1 LQKNNKPALSQHE
14 NKCKTK
20 TIIIMKLKRHYY
32 QAKERRWY
40 RTIMLLFLLCLY
52 GHTQAQNVT
61 ISPKT
66 GNLMAALTEDNEI
79 GFERGWSSLWRHEQI
94 PLSLTVADYPN
105 ITQGGELSRPAG
117 NLAEEK
123 GELVLV
129 GGRKN
134 NLFMEVS
141 LPKGYRITG
150 YTLVMKN
157 NLDGTTFKDM
167 RFGNVKKQLYETN
180 ASFATVG
187 YKATSGEINGFNEGD
202 KEYTITRTSNASGDM
217 GNQLYF
223 CFDKRGVDEFF
234 GVTIK
239 YFEIH
244 FTAEGDFTEHVVPVS
259 LGAMPKPAVSC
270 YEMPFTTSKLDI
282 GPIQPREKNGNTYY
296 SYDYKNVAD
305 LTANMIIY
313 QKDAVNGNKQA
324 ADVAPNKHI
333 SAFVMDDKTHF
344 GLGNDTYFIE
354 TPTTAKTAHGEN
366 LLLGYRIVGAK
377 FNCAYA
383 KARNYA
389 EFTVSAKYLSKTY
402 YLTATGG
409 TERNEAQAA
418 KWFIDDNGYMRT
430 GEKYLI
436 VNNSGVISVTSSKN
450 DASVVR
456 REGDNILCGNKY
468 LRLGSGKKLIFEP
481 TQSRVASA
489 INKGTVTV
497 SYGAPYTLKI
507 YDKTGKEII
516 QEIAIDNADAT
527 GTYELKDLNNDA
539 VKFEV
544 TGLTGDDTKAVV
556 SVDVTM
562 QALNPFIHSIDIV
575 CHDWQ
580 DVGKMTQT
588 FTANDFSVRG
598 GKFTFYV
605 PKDFSIKDD
614 EQQPCKFTFENL
626 YSLYG
631 DNTYYTGTPKQKNGN
646 ARYIFIESPYDQA
659 FKGLYDPT
667 YNPNADYKDKVK
679 AIVSGTKPFRF
690 NNADEL
696 NNTNSSHETKFFTEF
711 PFTKTAYAATS
722 GGEFKE
728 LELMKDGSEVR
739 YLFTADETRYNISPA
754 TATEHRSHA
763 FYVMDIQLIIKE
775 YKPKFTW
782 TKIYTSTCYDENGKD
797 VEKPQYGL
805 ELGTTEVDEDSKMGY
820 LTIEQINNI
829 LQNKTD
835 ELGAEEGEPRPTD
848 IEKLDQVLYVDAS
861 DLKTVVYKKA
871 AEGAKDDLD
880 NTMSLL
886 GKNALFYLPEN
897 LAPAK
902 DNFATKTSSGEFR
915 ACKDIVLTDKKPFY
929 APYDIRVDAA
939 QKATYTREITVPK
952 NGKAAL
958 ASVMLPF
965 TLSVDNGVHT
975 NEDRLCA
982 FRLSTMNES
991 NCITLEQGEA
1001 TSPKDYKAK
1010 ANFVPITGSLTVA
1023 NKPYMVEV
1031 LTAPTDATISFIAS
1045 QKGSTVVTSKT
1056 MDDESYLFKG
1066 ETANGKIGPYDVSFT
1081 NYGSYSGKKIDKNKK
1096 IFYFS
1101 GNMYLCSKNLR
1112 PGLNWLYVYPFRA
1125 FYEYTGGADAKDLN
1139 GMSINYDD
1147 SEGETT
1153 GIEYFQTR
1161 PDLAVQAGNGTIT
1174 FAATADRKVNVYTVT
1189 GTLVNNI
1196 SIKAGN
1202 TETINVP
1209 AGMYMVNGVKII
1221 VK

>member
-1 LQKNNKPALSQHE
+1 
-14 NKCKTK
+14 
-20 TIIIMKLKRHYY
+20 MKLKRHYY

-66 GNLMAALTEDNEI
+66 GKLMAALTEDNEI
-79 GFERGWSSLWRHEQI
+79 GFEKGWSSLWRHEQI
-94 PLSLTVADYPN
+94 PLSLTVADYPDL
-105 ITQGGELSRPAG
+105 TPGGELLRPAG
-117 NLAEEK
+117 NIAIHND
-123 GELVLV
+123 ELILV
-129 GGRKN
+129 GGRKY

-141 LPKGYRITG
+141 LPKGYRITS
-150 YTLVMKN
+150 YTLILKN
-157 NLDGTTFKDM
+157 NLNGQLIKGM
-167 RFGNVKKQLYETN
+167 NFGNVTKQLYETN
-180 ASFATVG
+180 EKFELNKA
-187 YKATSGEINGFNEGD
+187 KATSGEISGYNESN
-202 KEYTITRTSNASGDM
+202 KEYKISRTSNASGDM

-223 CFDKRGVDEFF
+223 CFDKRGVSEFF
-234 GVTIK
+234 GATIK

-244 FTAEGDFTEHVVPVS
+244 FTAEGDFTEHVAPVS
-259 LGAMPKPAVSC
+259 VAAIPNPVS
-270 YEMPFTTSKLDI
+270 YYKMPFTTSKLDI
-282 GPIQPREKNGNTYY
+282 GPIQPRTKNGKTFY
-296 SYDYKNVAD
+296 SYDHNNVDD
-305 LTANMIIY
+305 LTANLIIY
-313 QKDAVNGNKQA
+313 QKDAVNNEKQA

-333 SAFVMDDKTHF
+333 SAFVIDGKTHF
-344 GLGNDTYFIE
+344 GLENDTYFIE
-354 TPTTAKTAHGEN
+354 TPTTATTKHGEE

-377 FNCAYA
+377 FNCTYA
-383 KARNYA
+383 KDRNYA
-389 EFTVSAKYLSKTY
+389 EFIVSGKFFGKPH

-409 TERNEAQAA
+409 NNTDYAQAA
-418 KWFIDDNGYMRT
+418 KWFIDDYGHMRT
-430 GEKYLI
+430 GNNYLK
-436 VNNSGVISVTSSKN
+436 VDDSGTISVTSNKN
-450 DASVVR
+450 GASVLR
-456 REGDNILCGNKY
+456 RDGDNIFFGNK
-468 LRLGSGKKLIFEP
+468 RLSYDRRKFFFGSS
-481 TQSRVASA
+481 TYNVASA
-489 INKGTVTV
+489 KNTGTDFTV
-497 SYGAPYTLKI
+497 NSYGAPYILKI
-507 YDKTGKEII
+507 YDKTGKKII
-516 QEIAIDNADAT
+516 QEIVINNADAT
-527 GTYELKDLNNDA
+527 GTYELTGLNNDA
-539 VKFEV
+539 VKFEI
-544 TGLTGDDTKAVV
+544 TGLTGADVKAAV

-580 DVGKMTQT
+580 NVGKMTQT

-605 PKDFSIKDD
+605 PKDFSVKDG

-631 DNTYYTGTPKQKNGN
+631 DDTYYTGTPQQKNGN
-646 ARYIFIESPYDQA
+646 ARYVFIQSPYDQA

-667 YNPNADYKDKVK
+667 YNPDADYNDKVQ
-679 AIVSGTKPFRF
+679 ALVSGTKPFRF

-696 NNTNSSHETKFFTEF
+696 GNENTGSPTKYFNEF
-711 PFTKTAYAATS
+711 PFTKEAYTATPDAK
-722 GGEFKE
+722 FKE

-763 FYVMDIQLIIKE
+763 YYIMDIQLIIKE

-805 ELGTTEVDEDSKMGY
+805 ELGTTEADEDGKMGY

-939 QKATYTREITVPK
+939 QTATYTRKITVPK
-952 NGKAAL
+952 NGKVAF

-965 TLSVDNGVHT
+965 ALSVENGVHT
-975 NEDRLCA
+975 NEDHLCA

-1010 ANFVPITGSLTVA
+1010 ANFIPITGSLTVA

-1153 GIEYFQTR
+1153 GIEYLQTR

-1174 FAATADRKVNVYTVT
+1174 FTATADRKVNVYTVT

>member
-1 LQKNNKPALSQHE
+1 
-14 NKCKTK
+14 
-20 TIIIMKLKRHYY
+20 MKLKRHYY

-66 GNLMAALTEDNEI
+66 GKLMAALTENNEI

-94 PLSLTVADYPN
+94 PLSLTVADYGDLTP
-105 ITQGGELSRPAG
+105 GGELSRPAG
-117 NLAEEK
+117 NLAEGK

-141 LPKGYRITG
+141 LPKGYRITS

-167 RFGNVKKQLYETN
+167 RFGNVTKQLYETN
-180 ASFATVG
+180 AHFEIGNKA
-187 YKATSGEINGFNEGD
+187 KATSGEINGGNEGD
-202 KEYTITRTSNASGDM
+202 KEYTITRTSNTSGDM

-259 LGAMPKPAVSC
+259 LGAMPKPTVSC

-282 GPIQPREKNGNTYY
+282 GPIQSREKNGKTYY

-333 SAFVMDDKTHF
+333 SAFVMDGKTHF

-389 EFTVSAKYLSKTY
+389 EFIVSGKFFGKPH

-409 TERNEAQAA
+409 NNTDYAQAA
-418 KWFIDDNGYMRT
+418 KWFIDDYGHMRT
-430 GEKYLI
+430 GNNYLK
-436 VNNSGVISVTSSKN
+436 VDDSGTISVTSNKN
-450 DASVVR
+450 GASVLR
-456 REGDNILCGNKY
+456 RDGDNIFFGNK
-468 LRLGSGKKLIFEP
+468 RLSYDRRKFFFGSS
-481 TQSRVASA
+481 TYNVASA
-489 INKGTVTV
+489 KNTGTDFTV
-497 SYGAPYTLKI
+497 NSYGAPYILKI

-516 QEIAIDNADAT
+516 QEIAINNADAT
-527 GTYELKDLNNDA
+527 GTYELKNLNNDA

-544 TGLTGDDTKAVV
+544 TGLTGDDTKAVI

-580 DVGKMTQT
+580 DVSKMTQT

-605 PKDFSIKDD
+605 PKDFSIKDG
-614 EQQPCKFTFENL
+614 EQQKCKFTFENL
-626 YSLYG
+626 YSRYG
-631 DNTYYTGTPKQKNGN
+631 DNTYYTGTPKERNGN
-646 ARYIFIESPYDQA
+646 ARYVFIESPYDQA

-667 YNPNADYKDKVK
+667 YNPDADYKQKIQ

-696 NNTNSSHETKFFTEF
+696 GNENNSQETKYFKEF
-711 PFTKTAYAATS
+711 PFTKTAYAATPDAK
-722 GGEFKE
+722 FKE

-763 FYVMDIQLIIKE
+763 YYVMDIQLIIKE

-835 ELGAEEGEPRPTD
+835 ELGAEEGEPRPAD

-902 DNFATKTSSGEFR
+902 DNFATKTGSGEFR

-939 QKATYTREITVPK
+939 QTATYTRKITVPK
-952 NGKAAL
+952 NGKVAF

-965 TLSVDNGVHT
+965 ALNVQDGVHT
-975 NEDRLCA
+975 NADGLCK

-1010 ANFVPITGSLTVA
+1010 ANFVPITGSSTVA

-1081 NYGSYSGKKIDKNKK
+1081 NYGSYSGKKIDKNNK

-1153 GIEYFQTR
+1153 GIEYLQTR

-1174 FAATADRKVNVYTVT
+1174 FTATADRKVNVYTVT

>member
-1 LQKNNKPALSQHE
+1 
-14 NKCKTK
+14 
-20 TIIIMKLKRHYY
+20 MKLKKHYY
-32 QAKERRWY
+32 QSKERRWY

-94 PLSLTVADYPN
+94 PLSLTVADYPD
-105 ITQGGELSRPAG
+105 ITDGGELSRPAG

-123 GELVLV
+123 GDLVLV

-141 LPKGYRITG
+141 LPKGYRITR

-157 NLDGTTFKDM
+157 NLDGTSFKGM
-167 RFGNVKKQLYETN
+167 NFGYVTKQIYETN
-180 ASFATVG
+180 AKFETGHKA
-187 YKATSGEINGFNEGD
+187 KATSGEISGFNEGD

-244 FTAEGDFTEHVVPVS
+244 FTAEGDFTEHVAPVLVDNSQIPVS
-259 LGAMPKPAVSC
+259 Y
-270 YEMPFTTSKLDI
+270 YEMPFSTSKLDI
-282 GPIQPREKNGNTYY
+282 GPITPRTKNGNTFY
-296 SYDYKNVAD
+296 SYDYNNVKD
-305 LTANMIIY
+305 LAANMIIY
-313 QKDAVNGNKQA
+313 QKDAVNNDKQA
-324 ADVAPNKHI
+324 ADIATNKHI
-333 SAFVMDDKTHF
+333 FAFLKDGKSHF
-344 GLGNDTYFIE
+344 GLKNDTYFIE
-354 TPTTAKTAHGEN
+354 TPTAATTQNNDK
-366 LLLGYRIVGAK
+366 LLLGYRITGAK

-383 KARNYA
+383 KEIKFK
-389 EFTVSAKYLSKTY
+389 EFTVSKKHKILLKTY
-402 YLTATGG
+402 YLTENGSSSS
-409 TERNEAQAA
+409 NSSNAA
-418 KWFIDDNGYMRT
+418 KWFIDDYGHMRT
-430 GEKYLI
+430 GDNYLK
-436 VNNSGVISVTSSKN
+436 VDNSGLISVTPNK
-450 DASVVR
+450 DMATVVR
-456 REGDNILCGNKY
+456 REGSNIFYGDKY
-468 LRLGSGKKLIFEP
+468 LCLDRKKIVFGSNNYA
-481 TQSRVASA
+481 TSA
-489 INKGTVTV
+489 DNTETDFTVN

-507 YDKTGKEII
+507 YDKTGKNVEKEIVI
-516 QEIAIDNADAT
+516 NNADAT
-527 GTYELKDLNNDA
+527 GTYELKGLNNDA
-539 VKFEV
+539 VKFEI
-544 TGLTGDDTKAVV
+544 TGLTGNDAKAAV

-562 QALNPFIHSIDIV
+562 QALDPFIHSIDIV
-575 CHDWQ
+575 CHDWEN
-580 DVGKMTQT
+580 VNKMTQT

-605 PKDFSIKDD
+605 PKDFSIKEG

-646 ARYIFIESPYDQA
+646 ARYVFIESPYDKA
-659 FKGLYDPT
+659 FNGLYDPS
-667 YNPNADYKDKVK
+667 YDHDADYKDKVK

-696 NNTNSSHETKFFTEF
+696 KNTSPSNETKFFTEF
-711 PFTKTAYAATS
+711 PFTKTAYVATP
-722 GGEFKE
+722 GAEFKE

-805 ELGTTEVDEDSKMGY
+805 KLGTTEADEDGKMGY
-820 LTIEQINNI
+820 LTAKQISNI

-835 ELGAEEGEPRPTD
+835 ELGEAEGDPYPAD
-848 IEKLDQVLYVDAS
+848 IEKPDQVLYVDAS
-861 DLKTVVYKKA
+861 ELKTVVYKEVA
-871 AEGAKDDLD
+871 VGAKDDLD

-902 DNFATKTSSGEFR
+902 DNFATKTGSGKFN

-939 QKATYTREITVPK
+939 QTATYTRKITVPK
-952 NGKAAL
+952 NGKVAF

-965 TLSVDNGVHT
+965 ALSVQDGVHT
-975 NEDRLCA
+975 NADGLCK

-1001 TSPKDYKAK
+1001 TSPNNYKAK
-1010 ANFVPITGSLTVA
+1010 ANFVPITGSSTVA

-1045 QKGSTVVTSKT
+1045 QKGANVVTSRV
-1056 MDDESYLFKG
+1056 MDSNSYLFKG
-1066 ETANGKIGPYDVSFT
+1066 ETANGKIGQHVVSFT
-1081 NYGSYSGKKIDKNKK
+1081 NYGSYSGQKLDKNRK

-1101 GNMYLCSKNLR
+1101 GNMYLCSRNLR

-1153 GIEYFQTR
+1153 GIEYLQTR

-1174 FAATADRKVNVYTVT
+1174 FTATADRKVNVYTVT
-1189 GTLVNNI
+1189 GTLVNNV

>member
-1 LQKNNKPALSQHE
+1 
-14 NKCKTK
+14 
-20 TIIIMKLKRHYY
+20 MKFKEHYY
-32 QAKERRWY
+32 QSKERRWY

-66 GNLMAALTEDNEI
+66 GKLMAALTENNEV
-79 GFERGWSSLWRHEQI
+79 GFQNGWSSLWRHEQI
-94 PLSLTVADYPN
+94 PLSLTVADYGDLTP
-105 ITQGGELSRPAG
+105 GGELSRPAG
-117 NLAEEK
+117 NIAVYNN
-123 GELVLV
+123 ELILV
-129 GGRKN
+129 GGKQN

-150 YTLVMKN
+150 YTLIMKN
-157 NLDGTTFKDM
+157 NLNGQLIKGM
-167 RFGNVKKQLYETN
+167 QFGNVTKRMYETN
-180 ASFATVG
+180 EKFELNNA
-187 YKATSGEINGFNEGD
+187 KATSEEISGYNESN
-202 KEYTITRTSNASGDM
+202 KEYKISRTSNVNGDM

-223 CFDKRGVDEFF
+223 CFDKKGVSEFF
-234 GVTIK
+234 GATIK

-244 FTAEGDFTEHVVPVS
+244 FTAEGDFTEHVVPV
-259 LGAMPKPAVSC
+259 LVSDIQTPVSY
-270 YEMPFTTSKLDI
+270 YEMPFSTSKLDI
-282 GPIQPREKNGNTYY
+282 GPIKPNTKHNKTYY
-296 SYDYKNVAD
+296 SYDYRNVTD

-313 QKDAVNGNKQA
+313 QKDAVGANKKA
-324 ADVAPNKHI
+324 ADVATNKHI
-333 SAFVMDDKTHF
+333 SALLMDGKNYF
-344 GLGNDTYFIE
+344 GLENDTYFVE
-354 TPTTAKTAHGEN
+354 TPTTATTKHGKN

-383 KARNYA
+383 KNKDFTK
-389 EFTVSAKYLSKTY
+389 FTVSKWYAFKTY
-402 YLTATGG
+402 YLTAAGG
-409 TERNEAQAA
+409 TSNNNSEAAE
-418 KWFIDDNGYMRT
+418 WFIDDNGYMRT
-430 GEKYLI
+430 GNQYLN
-436 VNNSGVISVTSSKN
+436 VNNSGVISVTPNK
-450 DASVVR
+450 DAASVIR
-456 REGDNILCGNKY
+456 REGNNILCGDKY
-468 LRLGSGKKLIFEP
+468 LRLGSGNHLVFG
-481 TQSRVASA
+481 SSSSAASA
-489 INKGTVTV
+489 INTGTNVTV
-497 SYGAPYTLKI
+497 SYGAPYTLKV
-507 YDKTGKEII
+507 YDKTGTNVVKEIKI
-516 QEIAIDNADAT
+516 NNANDA
-527 GTYELKDLNNDA
+527 GSYELKGLNNDA

-544 TGLTGDDTKAVV
+544 TGLTGTDKKAVV

-580 DVGKMTQT
+580 DVSKMTQT

-605 PKDFSIKDD
+605 PKDFSIKDG
-614 EQQPCKFTFENL
+614 EQQKCKFTFENL
-626 YSLYG
+626 YSRYG
-631 DNTYYTGTPKQKNGN
+631 DNTYYTGTPKERNGN
-646 ARYIFIESPYDQA
+646 ARYVFIESPYDKA

-667 YNPNADYKDKVK
+667 YNPDADYKQKIQ

-696 NNTNSSHETKFFTEF
+696 GNENTSTATKYFNEF
-711 PFTKTAYAATS
+711 PFTKDAYKAAPDA
-722 GGEFKE
+722 EFKE
-728 LELMKDGSEVR
+728 LFLKENGNEVR

-763 FYVMDIQLIIKE
+763 FYVMDIQLIIKQYE
-775 YKPKFTW
+775 PKFTW
-782 TKIYTSTCYDENGKD
+782 VPIYKSTCYDENGED

-805 ELGTTEVDEDSKMGY
+805 KLGTTVADQDGKMGY
-820 LTIEQINNI
+820 LTVDQINNI
-829 LQNKTD
+829 LLNKID
-835 ELGAEEGEPRPTD
+835 KLGNAIGGPRPSD
-848 IEKLDQVLYVDAS
+848 IKSPDQVLYVDAS
-861 DLKTVVYKKA
+861 DLKTVVYRKA
-871 AEGAKDDLD
+871 TAEGAKDDLD
-880 NTMSLL
+880 DAMSLL

-902 DNFATKTSSGEFR
+902 DNFATKTGANEFR

-965 TLSVDNGVHT
+965 TLSVNNGVHT
-975 NEDRLCA
+975 NDDGLCA
-982 FRLSTMNES
+982 FRLSTMNAN
-991 NCITLEQGEA
+991 NCITIDQSEA
-1001 TSPKDYKAK
+1001 TSPKNYKAK
-1010 ANFVPITGSLTVA
+1010 ANFVPLTTSSTEA

-1031 LTAPTDATISFIAS
+1031 LTAPTNEKISFIAS
-1045 QKGSTVVTSKT
+1045 QKGANVVTSRV
-1056 MDDESYLFKG
+1056 MDSNSYLFKG
-1066 ETANGKIGPYDVSFT
+1066 ETANGKIGQHVVSFT
-1081 NYGSYSGKKIDKNKK
+1081 NYGSYSGQKLDKNRK

-1125 FYEYTGGADAKDLN
+1125 FYEYTGGVDAKDLN

-1153 GIEYFQTR
+1153 GIEYLQTR

-1174 FAATADRKVNVYTVT
+1174 FTATADRKVNVYTVT
-1189 GTLVNNI
+1189 GTLVNNV

>member
-1 LQKNNKPALSQHE
+1 
-14 NKCKTK
+14 
-20 TIIIMKLKRHYY
+20 MKLKRHYY

-66 GNLMAALTEDNEI
+66 GKLMAALTENNEI

-94 PLSLTVADYPN
+94 PLSLTVADYGDLTP
-105 ITQGGELSRPAG
+105 GGELSRPAG
-117 NLAEEK
+117 NLAEGK

-141 LPKGYRITG
+141 LPKGYRITS

-167 RFGNVKKQLYETN
+167 RFGNVTKQLYETN
-180 ASFATVG
+180 AHFEIGNKA
-187 YKATSGEINGFNEGD
+187 KATSGEINGGNEGD
-202 KEYTITRTSNASGDM
+202 KEYMITRTSNASGDM

-259 LGAMPKPAVSC
+259 LGAMPKPTVSC

-282 GPIQPREKNGNTYY
+282 GPIQSREKNGKTYY

-333 SAFVMDDKTHF
+333 SAFVMDGKTHF

-389 EFTVSAKYLSKTY
+389 EFTVSAKYLYKTY

-430 GEKYLI
+430 GEKYLT
-436 VNNSGVISVTSSKN
+436 VNNSGVISVTSNKN

-456 REGDNILCGNKY
+456 REGDNILYGNKY
-468 LRLGSGKKLIFEP
+468 LRLGGGKKLIFEP
-481 TQSRVASA
+481 IQSYVASA

-516 QEIAIDNADAT
+516 QEIAINNADAT

-544 TGLTGDDTKAVV
+544 TGLTDDDTKAVV

-580 DVGKMTQT
+580 NVGKMTQT

-605 PKDFSIKDD
+605 PKDFSIKDG

-631 DNTYYTGTPKQKNGN
+631 DDTYYTGTSLQKDGN
-646 ARYIFIESPYDQA
+646 ARYVFIESPYDKA
-659 FKGLYDPT
+659 FNGLYDAS
-667 YNPNADYKDKVK
+667 YNPNADYKDKVQ
-679 AIVSGTKPFRF
+679 AIVSGTKAFRF

-696 NNTNSSHETKFFTEF
+696 GNENTGSPTKYFNEF
-711 PFTKTAYAATS
+711 PFTKTAYAATQDAK
-722 GGEFKE
+722 FKE

-763 FYVMDIQLIIKE
+763 YYVMDIQLIIKE

-835 ELGAEEGEPRPTD
+835 ELGAEEGEPRPAD

-939 QKATYTREITVPK
+939 QTATYTRKITVPK
-952 NGKAAL
+952 NGKVAF

-965 TLSVDNGVHT
+965 ALNVQDGVHT
-975 NEDRLCA
+975 NADGLCK
-982 FRLSTMNES
+982 FRLSTMNAS

-1010 ANFVPITGSLTVA
+1010 ANFVPITGSSTVA

-1081 NYGSYSGKKIDKNKK
+1081 NYGSYSGKKIDKNNK

-1153 GIEYFQTR
+1153 GIEYLQTR

-1174 FAATADRKVNVYTVT
+1174 FTATADRKVNVYTVT

>member
-1 LQKNNKPALSQHE
+1 
-14 NKCKTK
+14 
-20 TIIIMKLKRHYY
+20 MKLKRHYY

-66 GNLMAALTEDNEI
+66 GKLMAALTEDNEI

-94 PLSLTVADYPN
+94 PLSLTVADYPDL
-105 ITQGGELSRPAG
+105 TPGGELLRPAG
-117 NLAEEK
+117 NIAEEK
-123 GELVLV
+123 DELVLV
-129 GGRKN
+129 GGRRN

-141 LPKGYRITG
+141 LPKGYRITS
-150 YTLVMKN
+150 YTLVIKN
-157 NLDGTTFKDM
+157 NLDGITFKDM
-167 RFGNVKKQLYETN
+167 TFGNVKKQLYETN
-180 ASFATVG
+180 AQFEIDGSKP
-187 YKATSGEINGFNEGD
+187 KAASGEINGFNEGD
-202 KEYTITRTSNASGDM
+202 KVYTIKRTSNASDVM

-223 CFDKRGVDEFF
+223 CLDKGNADAFF

-282 GPIQPREKNGNTYY
+282 GPIQPREKNGKTYY

-313 QKDAVNGNKQA
+313 QKDAVDGNKQA

-333 SAFVMDDKTHF
+333 SAFVMDGKTHF

-377 FNCAYA
+377 FNCGYA
-383 KARNYA
+383 KDRNFE
-389 EFTVSAKYLSKTY
+389 EFTVHNSYWGTTY
-402 YLTATGG
+402 YLNANGETKSDA
-409 TERNEAQAA
+409 AQAA
-418 KWFIDDNGYMRT
+418 KWFIDDYGYMRT
-430 GEKYLI
+430 GGKYLK
-436 VNNSGVISVTSSKN
+436 VDNSGKISVTSNKEE
-450 DASVVR
+450 ASVVTR
-456 REGDNILCGNKY
+456 KDNGNILYGDKY
-468 LRLGSGKKLIFEP
+468 LRLSRRKREIIFGSSSNYAISADNTGTNVIF
-481 TQSRVASA
+481 
-489 INKGTVTV
+489 
-497 SYGAPYTLKI
+497 SYGAPYTLKV
-507 YDKTGKEII
+507 YDKTGTNVVKEIKI
-516 QEIAIDNADAT
+516 NNAADA
-527 GTYELKDLNNDA
+527 GSYKLEGLNNDA

-544 TGLTGDDTKAVV
+544 TGLTGDDTEAVV

-580 DVGKMTQT
+580 DVSKMTQT

-605 PKDFSIKDD
+605 PKDFSIKEG
-614 EQQPCKFTFENL
+614 EQQECKFTFENL
-626 YSLYG
+626 YSRYG
-631 DNTYYTGTPKQKNGN
+631 DETYYTGTPLQKNGN
-646 ARYIFIESPYDQA
+646 ARYVFIESPYDQA
-659 FKGLYDPT
+659 FNGLYAPT
-667 YNPNADYKDKVK
+667 YNPNADYKDKVQ
-679 AIVSGTKPFRF
+679 AIVSGTKPFHF

-696 NNTNSSHETKFFTEF
+696 GNDNDSQEIKYFKEF
-711 PFTKTAYAATS
+711 PFTKDAYQNTTH
-722 GGEFKE
+722 GEFKE
-728 LELMKDGSEVR
+728 LKLKENDNEVR

-763 FYVMDIQLIIKE
+763 YYVMDIQLIIKE

-805 ELGTTEVDEDSKMGY
+805 KLTTTEADEDGKVGY
-820 LTIEQINNI
+820 LTVKQISNI

-835 ELGAEEGEPRPTD
+835 ELGETEGDPYPTD
-848 IEKLDQVLYVDAS
+848 IEKPDQVLYVDAS
-861 DLKTVVYKKA
+861 ELKTVVYKKA

-880 NTMSLL
+880 NTMNLL

-902 DNFATKTSSGEFR
+902 DNFATKTGSGEFR

-939 QKATYTREITVPK
+939 QTATYTREITVPK
-952 NGKAAL
+952 NGKVAF

-965 TLSVDNGVHT
+965 TLSVQDGVHT
-975 NEDRLCA
+975 NADGLCK

-1010 ANFVPITGSLTVA
+1010 ANFVPITGSSTVA

-1031 LTAPTDATISFIAS
+1031 LTAPTNATISFIAS

-1153 GIEYFQTR
+1153 GIEYLQTR

-1174 FAATADRKVNVYTVT
+1174 FTATADRKVNVYTVT

>member
-1 LQKNNKPALSQHE
+1 
-14 NKCKTK
+14 
-20 TIIIMKLKRHYY
+20 MKLKRHYY

-94 PLSLTVADYPN
+94 PLSLTVADYGDLTP
-105 ITQGGELSRPAG
+105 GGELSRPAG
-117 NLAEEK
+117 NLAEGK

-141 LPKGYRITG
+141 LPKGYRITS

-167 RFGNVKKQLYETN
+167 QFGNVTKQLYETN

-282 GPIQPREKNGNTYY
+282 GPIQPREKNGKTFY
-296 SYDYKNVAD
+296 SYDHNNVKD
-305 LTANMIIY
+305 LAANLIIY
-313 QKDAVNGNKQA
+313 QKDAVNNEKQA

-333 SAFVMDDKTHF
+333 SAFVIDGKTHF
-344 GLGNDTYFIE
+344 GLENDTYFIE
-354 TPTTAKTAHGEN
+354 TPTTATTKHGEE

-377 FNCAYA
+377 FNCTYA
-383 KARNYA
+383 KDRNYA
-389 EFTVSAKYLSKTY
+389 EFIVSGKFFGKPH

-409 TERNEAQAA
+409 NNTDYAQAA
-418 KWFIDDNGYMRT
+418 KWFIDDYGHMRT
-430 GEKYLI
+430 GNNYLK
-436 VNNSGVISVTSSKN
+436 VDDSGTISVTSNKN
-450 DASVVR
+450 GASVLR
-456 REGDNILCGNKY
+456 RDGNNIFFGNK
-468 LRLGSGKKLIFEP
+468 RLSYDRRKFFFGSS
-481 TQSRVASA
+481 TYNVASA
-489 INKGTVTV
+489 KNTGTDFTV
-497 SYGAPYTLKI
+497 NSYGAPYILKI

-516 QEIAIDNADAT
+516 QEIVINNADAT
-527 GTYELKDLNNDA
+527 GTYELTGLNNDA

-544 TGLTGDDTKAVV
+544 TGLTGADVKAAV

-580 DVGKMTQT
+580 NVGKMTQT

-605 PKDFSIKDD
+605 PKDFSIKDG

-631 DNTYYTGTPKQKNGN
+631 DDTYYTGTSLQKDGN
-646 ARYIFIESPYDQA
+646 ARYVFIESPYDKT
-659 FKGLYDPT
+659 FNGLYAPT
-667 YNPNADYKDKVK
+667 YNPNADYKDKVQ
-679 AIVSGTKPFRF
+679 AIVSGTKAFRF

-696 NNTNSSHETKFFTEF
+696 GNDNHSTEIRYFKEF
-711 PFTKTAYAATS
+711 PFTKNDYENITH
-722 GGEFKE
+722 GEFKE
-728 LELMKDGSEVR
+728 LKLKENGSEVR

-805 ELGTTEVDEDSKMGY
+805 KLGTTEADEDGKMGY
-820 LTIEQINNI
+820 LTVEQINNI
-829 LQNKTD
+829 LQDKTD
-835 ELGAEEGEPRPTD
+835 ELGETEGDPYPTD
-848 IEKLDQVLYVDAS
+848 IEKPDQVLYVDAS
-861 DLKTVVYKKA
+861 ELKTVVYKKA

-880 NTMSLL
+880 NAMSLL

-939 QKATYTREITVPK
+939 QTATYTREITVPK
-952 NGKAAL
+952 NGKVAF

-965 TLSVDNGVHT
+965 TLSVQDGVHT
-975 NEDRLCA
+975 NADGLCK

-1010 ANFVPITGSLTVA
+1010 ANFVPVTGTSTEA

-1031 LTAPTDATISFIAS
+1031 LTAPTNEKISFIAS

-1056 MDDESYLFKG
+1056 MNNESYLFKG

-1139 GMSINYDD
+1139 GMPINYDD
-1147 SEGETT
+1147 SESETT
-1153 GIEYFQTR
+1153 GIEYLQTR

>member
-1 LQKNNKPALSQHE
+1 
-14 NKCKTK
+14 
-20 TIIIMKLKRHYY
+20 MKFKRHYY

-66 GNLMAALTEDNEI
+66 GKLMAALTEDNEI
-79 GFERGWSSLWRHEQI
+79 GFEKGWSSLWRHEQI
-94 PLSLTVADYPN
+94 PLSLTVADYGDLTP
-105 ITQGGELSRPAG
+105 GGELKRPAG
-117 NLAEEK
+117 NIAIHND
-123 GELVLV
+123 ELILV
-129 GGRKN
+129 GGRRY

-141 LPKGYRITG
+141 LPKGYRITS
-150 YTLVMKN
+150 YTLILKN
-157 NLDGTTFKDM
+157 NLNGQLIKGM
-167 RFGNVKKQLYETN
+167 NFGNVTKQLYETN
-180 ASFATVG
+180 AKFELNKS
-187 YKATSGEINGFNEGD
+187 KATSGEISGYNEND
-202 KEYTITRTSNASGDM
+202 KEYKISRTSNTNGDM

-223 CFDKRGVDEFF
+223 CLDKGNADAFF

-259 LGAMPKPAVSC
+259 VGAIPNPVSY

-282 GPIQPREKNGNTYY
+282 GPIKPNTKNSKTYY

-313 QKDAVNGNKQA
+313 QKDAVNDEKQA

-354 TPTTAKTAHGEN
+354 TPTTATTKNGDD
-366 LLLGYRIVGAK
+366 LLLGYRIVNAT

-383 KARNYA
+383 KDRNYA
-389 EFTVSAKYLSKTY
+389 EFIVSRRYWSNTY

-418 KWFIDDNGYMRT
+418 KWFIDDNGYMHT
-430 GEKYLI
+430 GEKYLT
-436 VNNSGVISVTSSKN
+436 VNNSGVISVTSNKDN
-450 DASVVR
+450 ASVVR
-456 REGDNILCGNKY
+456 REGNNILCGNKY
-468 LRLGSGKKLIFEP
+468 LRLGSGNKLVFET
-481 TQSRVASA
+481 TQSYAASA
-489 INKGTVTV
+489 INKGNITVPN
-497 SYGAPYTLKI
+497 GAPYTLKV
-507 YDKTGKEII
+507 YDKTGTNVVEEIRI
-516 QEIAIDNADAT
+516 NNAGDA
-527 GTYELKDLNNDA
+527 GSYKLEGLNNDA
-539 VKFEV
+539 IKFEI
-544 TGLTGDDTKAVV
+544 TGLIGADVKAAV

-605 PKDFSIKDD
+605 PKDFSIKDGK
-614 EQQPCKFTFENL
+614 QQKCKFTFENL

-631 DNTYYTGTPKQKNGN
+631 DDTYYTGTPQQKKGN
-646 ARYIFIESPYDQA
+646 ARYVFIESPYDQK
-659 FKGLYDPT
+659 FKGLYDGAYDPDAK
-667 YNPNADYKDKVK
+667 YEDKVQ
-679 AIVSGTKPFRF
+679 AIVSGTKPFHF

-696 NNTNSSHETKFFTEF
+696 GNENPSQETKYFKEF
-711 PFTKTAYAATS
+711 PFTKDAYGAN
-722 GGEFKE
+722 FKDLFLAE
-728 LELMKDGSEVR
+728 NGSEKR

-763 FYVMDIQLIIKE
+763 YYVMDIELKIKE
-775 YKPKFTW
+775 YTPEFTW
-782 TKIYTSTCYDENGKD
+782 TNIYKSTCYDENGKD

-805 ELGTTEVDEDSKMGY
+805 KLGTTEAGEDGKKGY
-820 LTIEQINNI
+820 LTVEQINNI
-829 LQNKTD
+829 LQ
-835 ELGAEEGEPRPTD
+835 ERRPSE
-848 IEKLDQVLYVDAS
+848 IKSLDQVLYVDAS
-861 DLKTVVYKKA
+861 DLQTVVYKKA
-871 AEGAKDDLD
+871 ASKDAKDDLD
-880 NTMSLL
+880 KTMSLL

-929 APYDIRVDAA
+929 APHDISVDAA
-939 QKATYTREITVPK
+939 QTATYTREITVPK
-952 NGKAAL
+952 NGKVAF

-965 TLSVDNGVHT
+965 KLNVENGVHT
-975 NEDRLCA
+975 NADGLCK
-982 FRLSTMNES
+982 FKLSTMNAS

-1001 TSPKDYKAK
+1001 TSPKNYKAK
-1010 ANFVPITGSLTVA
+1010 ANFVPVTGSSTVA

-1031 LTAPTDATISFIAS
+1031 LKAPTSETISFIAS
-1045 QKGSTVVTSKT
+1045 QTGSTVVTSKT
-1056 MDDESYLFKG
+1056 MDSDYLFKG
-1066 ETANGKIGPYDVSFT
+1066 ETAKGKIGQNVVSFT
-1081 NYGSYSGKKIDKNKK
+1081 NYGSYSGKKLNKNRN

-1101 GNMYLCSKNLR
+1101 GGMYLCSKNLR
-1112 PGLNWLYVYPFRA
+1112 PGLDWLYVYPFRA
-1125 FYEYTGGADAKDLN
+1125 FYEYTGGANAKDLN

-1153 GIEYFQTR
+1153 GIEYLQTR

-1174 FAATADRKVNVYTVT
+1174 FTATADRKVNVYTVT
-1189 GTLVNNI
+1189 GTLVNNV

>member
-1 LQKNNKPALSQHE
+1 
-14 NKCKTK
+14 
-20 TIIIMKLKRHYY
+20 MKFKRHYY

-66 GNLMAALTEDNEI
+66 GKLMAALTEDNEI
-79 GFERGWSSLWRHEQI
+79 GFEKGWSSLWRHEQI
-94 PLSLTVADYPN
+94 PLSLTVADYGDLTP
-105 ITQGGELSRPAG
+105 GGELKRPAG
-117 NLAEEK
+117 NIAIHND
-123 GELVLV
+123 ELILV
-129 GGRKN
+129 GGRRY

-141 LPKGYRITG
+141 LPKGYRITS
-150 YTLVMKN
+150 YTLILKN
-157 NLDGTTFKDM
+157 NLNGQLIKGM
-167 RFGNVKKQLYETN
+167 NFGNVTKQLYETN
-180 ASFATVG
+180 AKFELNKS
-187 YKATSGEINGFNEGD
+187 KATSGEISGYNEND
-202 KEYTITRTSNASGDM
+202 KEYKISRTSNTNGDM

-223 CFDKRGVDEFF
+223 CLDKGNADAFF

-259 LGAMPKPAVSC
+259 VGAIPNPVSY

-282 GPIQPREKNGNTYY
+282 GPIKPNTKNSKTYY

-313 QKDAVNGNKQA
+313 QKDAVNDEKQA

-354 TPTTAKTAHGEN
+354 TPTTATTKNGDD
-366 LLLGYRIVGAK
+366 LLLGYRIVNAT

-383 KARNYA
+383 KDRNYA
-389 EFTVSAKYLSKTY
+389 EFIVSRRYWSNTY

-418 KWFIDDNGYMRT
+418 KWFIDDNGYMHT
-430 GEKYLI
+430 GEKYLT
-436 VNNSGVISVTSSKN
+436 VNNSGVISVTSNKDN
-450 DASVVR
+450 ASVVR
-456 REGDNILCGNKY
+456 REGNNILCGNKY
-468 LRLGSGKKLIFEP
+468 LRLGSGNKLVFET
-481 TQSRVASA
+481 TQSYAASA
-489 INKGTVTV
+489 INKGNITVPN
-497 SYGAPYTLKI
+497 GAPYTLKV
-507 YDKTGKEII
+507 YDKTGTNVVEEIRI
-516 QEIAIDNADAT
+516 NNAGDA
-527 GTYELKDLNNDA
+527 GSYKLEGLNNDA
-539 VKFEV
+539 IKFEI
-544 TGLTGDDTKAVV
+544 TGLIGADVKAAV

-605 PKDFSIKDD
+605 PKDFSIKDGK
-614 EQQPCKFTFENL
+614 QQKCKFTFENL

-631 DNTYYTGTPKQKNGN
+631 DDTYYTGTPQQKKGN
-646 ARYIFIESPYDQA
+646 ARYVFIESPYDQK
-659 FKGLYDPT
+659 FKGLYDGAYDPDAK
-667 YNPNADYKDKVK
+667 YEDKVQ
-679 AIVSGTKPFRF
+679 AIVSGTKPFHF

-696 NNTNSSHETKFFTEF
+696 GNENPSQETKYFKEF
-711 PFTKTAYAATS
+711 PFTKDAYGAN
-722 GGEFKE
+722 FKDLFLAE
-728 LELMKDGSEVR
+728 NGSEKR

-763 FYVMDIQLIIKE
+763 YYVMDIELKIKE
-775 YKPKFTW
+775 YTPEFTW
-782 TKIYTSTCYDENGKD
+782 TNIYKSTCYDENGKD

-805 ELGTTEVDEDSKMGY
+805 KLGTTEAGEDGKKGY
-820 LTIEQINNI
+820 LTVEQINNI
-829 LQNKTD
+829 LQ
-835 ELGAEEGEPRPTD
+835 ERRPSE
-848 IEKLDQVLYVDAS
+848 IKSLDQVLYVDAS
-861 DLKTVVYKKA
+861 DLQTVVYKKA
-871 AEGAKDDLD
+871 ASKDAKDDLD
-880 NTMSLL
+880 KTMSLL

-929 APYDIRVDAA
+929 APHDISVDAA
-939 QKATYTREITVPK
+939 QTATYTREITVPK
-952 NGKAAL
+952 NGKVAF

-965 TLSVDNGVHT
+965 KLNVENGVHT
-975 NEDRLCA
+975 NADGLCK
-982 FRLSTMNES
+982 FKLSTMNAS

-1001 TSPKDYKAK
+1001 TSPKNYKAK
-1010 ANFVPITGSLTVA
+1010 ANFVPVTGTSTVA

-1031 LTAPTDATISFIAS
+1031 LKAPTSETISFIAS
-1045 QKGSTVVTSKT
+1045 QTGSTVVTSKT
-1056 MDDESYLFKG
+1056 MDSDYLFKG
-1066 ETANGKIGPYDVSFT
+1066 ETAKGKIGQNVVSFT
-1081 NYGSYSGKKIDKNKK
+1081 NYGSYSGKKLNKNRN

-1101 GNMYLCSKNLR
+1101 GGMYLCSKNLR
-1112 PGLNWLYVYPFRA
+1112 PGLDWLYVYPFRA
-1125 FYEYTGGADAKDLN
+1125 FYEYTGGANAKDLN

-1153 GIEYFQTR
+1153 GIEYLQTR

-1174 FAATADRKVNVYTVT
+1174 FTATADRKVNVYTVT
-1189 GTLVNNI
+1189 GTLVNNV

>member
-1 LQKNNKPALSQHE
+1 
-14 NKCKTK
+14 
-20 TIIIMKLKRHYY
+20 MKFKRHYY

-66 GNLMAALTEDNEI
+66 GKLMAALTEDNEI
-79 GFERGWSSLWRHEQI
+79 GFEKGWSSLWRHEQI
-94 PLSLTVADYPN
+94 PLSLTVADYGDLTP
-105 ITQGGELSRPAG
+105 GGELKRPAG
-117 NLAEEK
+117 NIAIHND
-123 GELVLV
+123 ELILV
-129 GGRKN
+129 GGRRY

-141 LPKGYRITG
+141 LPKGYRITS
-150 YTLVMKN
+150 YTLILKN
-157 NLDGTTFKDM
+157 NLNGQLIKGM
-167 RFGNVKKQLYETN
+167 NFGNVTKQLYETN
-180 ASFATVG
+180 AKFELNKS
-187 YKATSGEINGFNEGD
+187 KATSGEISGYNEND
-202 KEYTITRTSNASGDM
+202 KEYKISRTSNTNGDM

-223 CFDKRGVDEFF
+223 CLDKGNADAFF

-259 LGAMPKPAVSC
+259 VGAIPNPVSY

-282 GPIQPREKNGNTYY
+282 GPIKPNTKNSKTYY

-313 QKDAVNGNKQA
+313 QKDAVNDEKQA

-354 TPTTAKTAHGEN
+354 TPTTATTKNGDD
-366 LLLGYRIVGAK
+366 LLLGYRIVNAT

-383 KARNYA
+383 KDRNYA
-389 EFTVSAKYLSKTY
+389 EFIVSRRYWSNTY

-418 KWFIDDNGYMRT
+418 KWFIDDNGYMHT
-430 GEKYLI
+430 GEKYLT
-436 VNNSGVISVTSSKN
+436 VNNSGVISVTSNKDN
-450 DASVVR
+450 ASVVR
-456 REGDNILCGNKY
+456 REGNNILCGNKY
-468 LRLGSGKKLIFEP
+468 LRLGSGNKLVFET
-481 TQSRVASA
+481 TQSYAASA
-489 INKGTVTV
+489 INKGNITVPN
-497 SYGAPYTLKI
+497 GAPYTLKV
-507 YDKTGKEII
+507 YDKTGTNVVEEIRI
-516 QEIAIDNADAT
+516 NNAGDA
-527 GTYELKDLNNDA
+527 GSYKLEGLNNDA
-539 VKFEV
+539 IKFEI
-544 TGLTGDDTKAVV
+544 TGLIGADVKAAV

-605 PKDFSIKDD
+605 PKDFSIKDGK
-614 EQQPCKFTFENL
+614 QQKCKFTFENL

-631 DNTYYTGTPKQKNGN
+631 DDTYYTGTPQQKKGN
-646 ARYIFIESPYDQA
+646 ARYVFIESPYDQK
-659 FKGLYDPT
+659 FKGLYDGAYDPDAK
-667 YNPNADYKDKVK
+667 YEDKVQ
-679 AIVSGTKPFRF
+679 AIVSGTKPFHF

-696 NNTNSSHETKFFTEF
+696 GNENPSQETKYFKEF
-711 PFTKTAYAATS
+711 PFTKDAYGAN
-722 GGEFKE
+722 FKDLFLAE
-728 LELMKDGSEVR
+728 NGSEKR

-763 FYVMDIQLIIKE
+763 YYVMDIELKIKE
-775 YKPKFTW
+775 YTPEFTW
-782 TKIYTSTCYDENGKD
+782 TNIYKSTCYDENGKD

-805 ELGTTEVDEDSKMGY
+805 KLGTTEAGEDGKKGY
-820 LTIEQINNI
+820 LTVEQINNI
-829 LQNKTD
+829 LQ
-835 ELGAEEGEPRPTD
+835 ERRPSE
-848 IEKLDQVLYVDAS
+848 IKSLDQVLYVDAS
-861 DLKTVVYKKA
+861 DLQTVVYKKA
-871 AEGAKDDLD
+871 ASKDAKDDLD
-880 NTMSLL
+880 KTMSLL

-929 APYDIRVDAA
+929 APHDISVDAA
-939 QKATYTREITVPK
+939 QTATYTREITVPK
-952 NGKAAL
+952 NGKVAF

-965 TLSVDNGVHT
+965 KLNVENGVHT
-975 NEDRLCA
+975 NADGLCK
-982 FRLSTMNES
+982 FKLSTMNAS

-1001 TSPKDYKAK
+1001 TSPKNYKAK
-1010 ANFVPITGSLTVA
+1010 ANFVPVTGTSTVA

-1031 LTAPTDATISFIAS
+1031 LKAPTSETISFIAS
-1045 QKGSTVVTSKT
+1045 QTGSTVVTSKT
-1056 MDDESYLFKG
+1056 MDSDYLFKG
-1066 ETANGKIGPYDVSFT
+1066 ETAKGKIGQNVVSFT
-1081 NYGSYSGKKIDKNKK
+1081 NYGSYSGKKLNKNRN

-1101 GNMYLCSKNLR
+1101 GGMYLCSKNLR
-1112 PGLNWLYVYPFRA
+1112 PGLDWLYVYPFRA
-1125 FYEYTGGADAKDLN
+1125 FYEYTGGANAKDLN

-1153 GIEYFQTR
+1153 GIEYLQTR
-1161 PDLAVQAGNGTIT
+1161 PDLAVQAGNSTIT
-1174 FAATADRKVNVYTVT
+1174 FTATADRKVNVYTVT
-1189 GTLVNNI
+1189 GTLVNNV

>member
-1 LQKNNKPALSQHE
+1 
-14 NKCKTK
+14 
-20 TIIIMKLKRHYY
+20 MKLKRHYY

-66 GNLMAALTEDNEI
+66 GKLMAALTEDNEI
-79 GFERGWSSLWRHEQI
+79 GFEKGWSSLWRHEQI
-94 PLSLTVADYPN
+94 PLSLTVADYGDLTP
-105 ITQGGELSRPAG
+105 GGELKRPAG
-117 NLAEEK
+117 NIAIHND
-123 GELVLV
+123 ELILV
-129 GGRKN
+129 GGRRY

-141 LPKGYRITG
+141 LPKGYRITS

-157 NLDGTTFKDM
+157 NLNGKTVKDM
-167 RFGNVKKQLYETN
+167 PFGRVSKKMYETDSN
-180 ASFATVG
+180 FNLNKPKT
-187 YKATSGEINGFNEGD
+187 TSEEISGIEGD
-202 KEYTITRTSNASGDM
+202 NKEYTIKRTATRSGDM

-223 CFDKRGVDEFF
+223 CFDKRGVDAFF

-259 LGAMPKPAVSC
+259 VGAIPNSVSY

-282 GPIQPREKNGNTYY
+282 GPIQPRTKNGNTFY
-296 SYDYKNVAD
+296 SYDYRNVTD

-313 QKDAVNGNKQA
+313 QQDAIDGNKKA

-333 SAFVMDDKTHF
+333 SAFVMDGKTHF

-366 LLLGYRIVGAK
+366 LLLGYRIVSAK
-377 FNCAYA
+377 FNYAYA
-383 KARNYA
+383 KDRNYA
-389 EFTVSAKYLSKTY
+389 EFIVSKSYWGKTY

-418 KWFIDDNGYMRT
+418 KWFIDDYGYMRT
-430 GEKYLI
+430 GEKYLT
-436 VNNSGVISVTSSKN
+436 VNNSGKISVTSNKD
-450 DASVVR
+450 DASVVTR
-456 REGDNILCGNKY
+456 KDNGNILYGNKY
-468 LRLGSGKKLIFEP
+468 LRLSKSKKEIIFGSS
-481 TQSRVASA
+481 TSNA
-489 INKGTVTV
+489 ISVDNTNTNITV
-497 SYGAPYTLKI
+497 SYGAPYTLKV
-507 YDKTGKEII
+507 YDKTGTNVVKEIKI
-516 QEIAIDNADAT
+516 NNAGDAD
-527 GTYELKDLNNDA
+527 TYELENLNNDA

-544 TGLTGDDTKAVV
+544 TGLTGTDKKAAV

-605 PKDFSIKDD
+605 PKDFSIKDG

-646 ARYIFIESPYDQA
+646 ARYVFIESPYDQT
-659 FKGLYDPT
+659 FKGLYDPS
-667 YNPNADYKDKVK
+667 YDPDADYRDKVK

-696 NNTNSSHETKFFTEF
+696 NNTNPSNETKYFTEF
-711 PFTKTAYAATS
+711 PFTKTAYAATP
-722 GGEFKE
+722 GAEFKQ

-805 ELGTTEVDEDSKMGY
+805 KLGTTEADEDGKMGY
-820 LTIEQINNI
+820 LTVEQINNI
-829 LQNKTD
+829 LQG
-835 ELGAEEGEPRPTD
+835 EAEGERRPSE
-848 IEKLDQVLYVDAS
+848 IKSLDQVLYVDAS
-861 DLKTVVYKKA
+861 NLQTVVYKKA

-929 APYDIRVDAA
+929 APHDIRVDAA
-939 QKATYTREITVPK
+939 QTATYTREITVPK
-952 NGKAAL
+952 NGKVTF

-965 TLSVDNGVHT
+965 KLSVQDGVHT
-975 NEDRLCA
+975 NADGLCE
-982 FRLSTMNES
+982 FKLSTMNES

-1001 TSPKDYKAK
+1001 TSPKNYKAK
-1010 ANFVPITGSLTVA
+1010 ANFVAITGSSTEA

-1031 LTAPTDATISFIAS
+1031 LKAPTSKTISFIAS
-1045 QKGSTVVTSKT
+1045 QTGSTVVTSKA
-1056 MDDESYLFKG
+1056 MDSDYLFKG
-1066 ETANGKIGPYDVSFT
+1066 ETAKGKIGPYDVSFT

-1147 SEGETT
+1147 SESETT
-1153 GIEYFQTR
+1153 GIEYLQTR

-1209 AGMYMVNGVKII
+1209 AGMYVVNGVKII

>member
-1 LQKNNKPALSQHE
+1 
-14 NKCKTK
+14 
-20 TIIIMKLKRHYY
+20 MKFKEHYY
-32 QAKERRWY
+32 QSKERRWY

-66 GNLMAALTEDNEI
+66 GKLMAALTEANEI
-79 GFERGWSSLWRHEQI
+79 GFEKGWSSLWRHEQI
-94 PLSLTVADYPN
+94 PLSLTVADYGELTP
-105 ITQGGELSRPAG
+105 GGELLRPAG
-117 NLAEEK
+117 NIAVYDEE
-123 GELVLV
+123 LILV
-129 GGRKN
+129 GGKNN

-157 NLDGTTFKDM
+157 NLNGKSIKGM
-167 RFGNVKKQLYETN
+167 QFGNVTKRMYETN
-180 ASFATVG
+180 AKFELNNA
-187 YKATSGEINGFNEGD
+187 KATSVSMNGSDEGN
-202 KEYTITRTSNASGDM
+202 KEYTITRTSMTDNDM

-223 CFDKRGVDEFF
+223 CLDKGSVNQFF
-234 GVTIK
+234 GLTIK
-239 YFEIH
+239 YFELH
-244 FTAEGDFTEHVVPVS
+244 FSAEGDFTEYVVPVS
-259 LGAMPKPAVSC
+259 VGAIPNSVSY

-282 GPIQPREKNGNTYY
+282 GPIQPRTKNGNTFY
-296 SYDYKNVAD
+296 SYDYRNVTD

-313 QKDAVNGNKQA
+313 QQDAIDGNKKA

-333 SAFVMDDKTHF
+333 SAFVMDGKTHF
-344 GLGNDTYFIE
+344 GLGDDTYFIE

-383 KARNYA
+383 KDRSYA
-389 EFTVSAKYLSKTY
+389 EFTVSKSYLGKTY
-402 YLTATGG
+402 YLTATGD
-409 TERNEAQAA
+409 TKRDAAQAA
-418 KWFIDDNGYMRT
+418 KWFIDDYGHMRT
-430 GEKYLI
+430 GEKYLT
-436 VNNSGVISVTSSKN
+436 VNNSGKISVTSNKDN
-450 DASVVR
+450 ASVVTKKDN
-456 REGDNILCGNKY
+456 GNILYGNKY
-468 LRLGSGKKLIFEP
+468 LRLSKSKKEIIFGSSTSYAI
-481 TQSRVASA
+481 SA
-489 INKGTVTV
+489 DNTGSNVVI
-497 SYGAPYTLKI
+497 SYGAPYTLKV
-507 YDKTGKEII
+507 YDKTGTNVVKEIKI
-516 QEIAIDNADAT
+516 NNAADA
-527 GTYELKDLNNDA
+527 GSYKLEGLNNDA

-544 TGLTGDDTKAVV
+544 TGLAGDDTKAAV

-562 QALNPFIHSIDIV
+562 QALDPFIHSIDIV

-580 DVGKMTQT
+580 DVSKMTQT

-605 PKDFSIKDD
+605 PKDFSIKEG

-646 ARYIFIESPYDQA
+646 ARYVFIESPYDKT
-659 FKGLYDPT
+659 FNGLYAPSYDPD
-667 YNPNADYKDKVK
+667 ADYRDKVK

-696 NNTNSSHETKFFTEF
+696 NNTNPSNETKFFTEF
-711 PFTKTAYAATS
+711 PFTKAAYAATS

-763 FYVMDIQLIIKE
+763 YYVMDIQLIIKE

-797 VEKPQYGL
+797 DEKPQYGL
-805 ELGTTEVDEDSKMGY
+805 KLGTTEADEDGKMGY
-820 LTIEQINNI
+820 LTVKQINNI
-829 LQNKTD
+829 LQG
-835 ELGAEEGEPRPTD
+835 EAEGEPRPVD
-848 IEKLDQVLYVDAS
+848 IEKPDQVLYVDAS
-861 DLKTVVYKKA
+861 ELKTVVYKKA

-902 DNFATKTSSGEFR
+902 DNFATKTGSGEFR

-939 QKATYTREITVPK
+939 QTATYTREITVPK
-952 NGKAAL
+952 NGKTTF

-965 TLSVDNGVHT
+965 TLNVNNGVHT
-975 NEDRLCA
+975 NADGKCA
-982 FRLSTMNES
+982 FKLSTMNENS
-991 NCITLEQGEA
+991 CILLDQSEA

-1010 ANFVPITGSLTVA
+1010 AKFIPITGTSTVA

-1031 LTAPTDATISFIAS
+1031 LTTPTSETISFIAS
-1045 QKGSTVVTSKT
+1045 QKGADLAASTSMASNT
-1056 MDDESYLFKG
+1056 YLFTG
-1066 ETANGKIGPYDVSFT
+1066 ETAKGKIGGYDVNFT
-1081 NYGSYSGKKIDKNKK
+1081 NFGSYSGKKIDKNKK

-1101 GNMYLCSKNLR
+1101 GNMYLYSRNLR

-1139 GMSINYDD
+1139 GMSVIYDD
-1147 SEGETT
+1147 SDDEVT
-1153 GIEYFQTR
+1153 GITNLQTR
-1161 PDLAVQAGNGTIT
+1161 PNLAVQAGNGTIT
-1174 FAATADRKVNVYTVT
+1174 FAATVDSKVNVYTVT
-1189 GTLVNNI
+1189 GTLANSV

-1209 AGMYMVNGVKII
+1209 AGMYVVNGVKII

>member
-1 LQKNNKPALSQHE
+1 
-14 NKCKTK
+14 
-20 TIIIMKLKRHYY
+20 MKLKRHYY

>member
-1 LQKNNKPALSQHE
+1 
-14 NKCKTK
+14 
-20 TIIIMKLKRHYY
+20 MKFKRHYY

-66 GNLMAALTEDNEI
+66 GKLMAALTEDNEI
-79 GFERGWSSLWRHEQI
+79 GFEKGWSSLWRHEQI
-94 PLSLTVADYPN
+94 PLSLTVADYGDLTP
-105 ITQGGELSRPAG
+105 GGELKRPAG
-117 NLAEEK
+117 NIAIHND
-123 GELVLV
+123 ELILV
-129 GGRKN
+129 GGRRY

-141 LPKGYRITG
+141 LPKGYRITS

-157 NLDGTTFKDM
+157 NLNGKTVKDM
-167 RFGNVKKQLYETN
+167 PFGRVLKKMYETDSN
-180 ASFATVG
+180 FNLNKPKT
-187 YKATSGEINGFNEGD
+187 TSEEISGIEGD
-202 KEYTITRTSNASGDM
+202 NKEYTIKRTATRSGDM
-217 GNQLYF
+217 SNQLYF
-223 CFDKRGVDEFF
+223 CLDKGNADAFF

-282 GPIQPREKNGNTYY
+282 GPIQPREKNGKTYY

-313 QKDAVNGNKQA
+313 QKDAVNDEKQA

-354 TPTTAKTAHGEN
+354 TPTTATTKNGDD
-366 LLLGYRIVGAK
+366 LLLGYRIVNAT

-383 KARNYA
+383 KDRNYA
-389 EFTVSAKYLSKTY
+389 EFIVSRRYWSNTY

-418 KWFIDDNGYMRT
+418 KWFIDDNGYMHT
-430 GEKYLI
+430 GEKYLT
-436 VNNSGVISVTSSKN
+436 VNNSGVISVTSNKDN
-450 DASVVR
+450 ASVVR
-456 REGDNILCGNKY
+456 REGNNILCGNKY
-468 LRLGSGKKLIFEP
+468 LRLGSGNKLVFET
-481 TQSRVASA
+481 TQSYAASA
-489 INKGTVTV
+489 INKGNITVPN
-497 SYGAPYTLKI
+497 GAPYTLKV
-507 YDKTGKEII
+507 YDKTGTNVVEEIRI
-516 QEIAIDNADAT
+516 NNAGDA
-527 GTYELKDLNNDA
+527 GSYKLEGLNNDA
-539 VKFEV
+539 IKFEI
-544 TGLTGDDTKAVV
+544 TGLIGADVKAAV

-605 PKDFSIKDD
+605 PKDFSIKDGK
-614 EQQPCKFTFENL
+614 QQKCKFTFENL

-631 DNTYYTGTPKQKNGN
+631 DDTYYTGTPQQKKGN
-646 ARYIFIESPYDQA
+646 ARYVFIESPYDQK
-659 FKGLYDPT
+659 FKGLYDGAYDPDAK
-667 YNPNADYKDKVK
+667 YEDKVQ
-679 AIVSGTKPFRF
+679 AIVSGTKPFHF

-696 NNTNSSHETKFFTEF
+696 GNENPSQETKYFKEF
-711 PFTKTAYAATS
+711 PFTKDAYGAN
-722 GGEFKE
+722 FKDLFLAE
-728 LELMKDGSEVR
+728 NGSEKR

-763 FYVMDIQLIIKE
+763 YYVMDIELKIKE
-775 YKPKFTW
+775 YTPEFTW
-782 TKIYTSTCYDENGKD
+782 TNIYKSTCYDENGKD

-805 ELGTTEVDEDSKMGY
+805 KLGTTEAGEDGKKGY
-820 LTIEQINNI
+820 LTVEQINNI
-829 LQNKTD
+829 LQ
-835 ELGAEEGEPRPTD
+835 ERRPSE
-848 IEKLDQVLYVDAS
+848 IKSLDQVLYVDAS
-861 DLKTVVYKKA
+861 DLQTVVYKKA
-871 AEGAKDDLD
+871 ASKDAKDDLD
-880 NTMSLL
+880 KTMSLL

-929 APYDIRVDAA
+929 APHDISVDAA
-939 QKATYTREITVPK
+939 QTATYTREITVPK
-952 NGKAAL
+952 NGKVAF

-965 TLSVDNGVHT
+965 KLNVENGVHT
-975 NEDRLCA
+975 NADGLCK
-982 FRLSTMNES
+982 FKLSTMNAS

-1001 TSPKDYKAK
+1001 TSPKNYKAK
-1010 ANFVPITGSLTVA
+1010 ANFVPVTGTSTVA

-1031 LTAPTDATISFIAS
+1031 LKAPTSETISFIAS
-1045 QKGSTVVTSKT
+1045 QTGSTVVTSKT
-1056 MDDESYLFKG
+1056 MDSDYLFKG
-1066 ETANGKIGPYDVSFT
+1066 ETAKGKIGQNVVSFT
-1081 NYGSYSGKKIDKNKK
+1081 NYGSYSGKKLNKNRN

-1101 GNMYLCSKNLR
+1101 GGMYLCSKNLR
-1112 PGLNWLYVYPFRA
+1112 PGLDWLYVYPFRA
-1125 FYEYTGGADAKDLN
+1125 FYEYTGGANAKDLN

-1153 GIEYFQTR
+1153 GIEYLQTR

-1174 FAATADRKVNVYTVT
+1174 FTATADRKVNVYTVT
-1189 GTLVNNI
+1189 GTLVNNV

>member
-1 LQKNNKPALSQHE
+1 
-14 NKCKTK
+14 
-20 TIIIMKLKRHYY
+20 MKLKRHYY

-66 GNLMAALTEDNEI
+66 GKLMAALTENNEI

-94 PLSLTVADYPN
+94 PLSLTVADYGDLTP
-105 ITQGGELSRPAG
+105 GGELSRPAG
-117 NLAEEK
+117 NLAEGK

-141 LPKGYRITG
+141 LPKGYRITS

-167 RFGNVKKQLYETN
+167 QFGNVTKQLYETN
-180 ASFATVG
+180 AKFEIGNKA
-187 YKATSGEINGFNEGD
+187 KATSGEINGGNEGD
-202 KEYTITRTSNASGDM
+202 KEYTIKRTSNASDVM

-223 CFDKRGVDEFF
+223 CFDKRGVDAFF

-259 LGAMPKPAVSC
+259 VGAIPNPVSY

-282 GPIQPREKNGNTYY
+282 GPIQLRTKNGKTFY

-313 QKDAVNGNKQA
+313 QKDAVKDAVNGNKQA

-377 FNCAYA
+377 FNYAYA
-383 KARNYA
+383 KDRNFE
-389 EFTVSAKYLSKTY
+389 EFTVHNSYWGTTY
-402 YLTATGG
+402 YLNANGETKRDA
-409 TERNEAQAA
+409 EQAA
-418 KWFIDDNGYMRT
+418 KWFIDDYGYMRT
-430 GEKYLI
+430 GGKYLK
-436 VNNSGVISVTSSKN
+436 VDNSGKISVTSNKEE
-450 DASVVR
+450 ASVVTR
-456 REGDNILCGNKY
+456 KDNGNILYGDKY
-468 LRLGSGKKLIFEP
+468 LRLSKSKREIIFGSSSNYAISADNTGTNVIF
-481 TQSRVASA
+481 
-489 INKGTVTV
+489 
-497 SYGAPYTLKI
+497 SYGAPYTLKV
-507 YDKTGKEII
+507 YDKTGTNVVKEIKI
-516 QEIAIDNADAT
+516 NNAADA
-527 GTYELKDLNNDA
+527 GSYKLEGLNNDA
-539 VKFEV
+539 VKFEI
-544 TGLTGDDTKAVV
+544 TGLTGADVKAAV

-580 DVGKMTQT
+580 NVGKMTQT

-605 PKDFSIKDD
+605 PKDFSVKDG

-631 DNTYYTGTPKQKNGN
+631 DDTYYTGTPQQKNGN
-646 ARYIFIESPYDQA
+646 ARYVFIQSPYDQA

-667 YNPNADYKDKVK
+667 YNPDADYNDKVQ
-679 AIVSGTKPFRF
+679 ALVSGTKPFRF

-696 NNTNSSHETKFFTEF
+696 GNENTGSPTKYFNEF
-711 PFTKTAYAATS
+711 PFTKEAYTATPDAK
-722 GGEFKE
+722 FKE

-763 FYVMDIQLIIKE
+763 YYVMDIQLIIKE

-805 ELGTTEVDEDSKMGY
+805 ELGTTETDEDGKMGY

-939 QKATYTREITVPK
+939 QKATYTRKITVPK

-1010 ANFVPITGSLTVA
+1010 ANFVPVTGTSTEA

-1153 GIEYFQTR
+1153 GIEHLQTR

>member
-1 LQKNNKPALSQHE
+1 
-14 NKCKTK
+14 
-20 TIIIMKLKRHYY
+20 MKLKRHYY

-66 GNLMAALTEDNEI
+66 GKLMAALTEDNEI
-79 GFERGWSSLWRHEQI
+79 GFEKGWSSLWRHEQI
-94 PLSLTVADYPN
+94 PLSLTVADYGDLTP
-105 ITQGGELSRPAG
+105 GGELKRPAG
-117 NLAEEK
+117 NIAIHND
-123 GELVLV
+123 ELILV
-129 GGRKN
+129 GGRRY

-141 LPKGYRITG
+141 LPKGYRITS

-157 NLDGTTFKDM
+157 NLNGKTVKDM
-167 RFGNVKKQLYETN
+167 TFGNVKKQLYETN
-180 ASFATVG
+180 AQFEIDGSKP
-187 YKATSGEINGFNEGD
+187 KATSGEINGFNEGN

-223 CFDKRGVDEFF
+223 CFDKRGVDAFF

-259 LGAMPKPAVSC
+259 VGAIPNPVSY

-282 GPIQPREKNGNTYY
+282 GPIKPNTKNSKTYY

-313 QKDAVNGNKQA
+313 QKDAVNDEKQA
-324 ADVAPNKHI
+324 ADVATNKHI
-333 SAFVMDDKTHF
+333 FAFLKDGKPHF
-344 GLGNDTYFIE
+344 GLKNDTYFIE
-354 TPTTAKTAHGEN
+354 TPTTATTQNNDK
-366 LLLGYRIVGAK
+366 LLLGYRITGAK

-383 KARNYA
+383 KEIKFK
-389 EFTVSAKYLSKTY
+389 EFKVSAAKSSGLFPKTY
-402 YLTATGG
+402 YLKADGNTSKK
-409 TERNEAQAA
+409 ESDAA
-418 KWFIDDNGYMRT
+418 NWFIDACGYMRT
-430 GEKYLI
+430 GNNYLK
-436 VNNSGVISVTSSKN
+436 VDNSGRISVTSNKN

-456 REGDNILCGNKY
+456 REYNNIICGGNQ
-468 LRLGSGKKLIFEP
+468 LSFNEGQWIFD
-481 TQSRVASA
+481 SSYYIASA
-489 INKGTVTV
+489 INTGTNVTV
-497 SYGAPYTLKI
+497 SYGSPYTLKI
-507 YDKTGKEII
+507 YDKTGKKVEKEIV
-516 QEIAIDNADAT
+516 IDNAHAT
-527 GTYELKDLNNDA
+527 DTYELKNLNNDA

-575 CHDWQ
+575 CHDYQ
-580 DVGKMTQT
+580 GVNKMTQT

-605 PKDFSIKDD
+605 PKDFSIKDGK
-614 EQQPCKFTFENL
+614 QQKCKFTFENL

-631 DNTYYTGTPKQKNGN
+631 DDTYYTGTPQQKKGN
-646 ARYIFIESPYDQA
+646 ARYVFIESPYDQK
-659 FKGLYDPT
+659 FKGLYDGAYDPDAK
-667 YNPNADYKDKVK
+667 YEDKVQ
-679 AIVSGTKPFRF
+679 AIVSGTKPFHF

-696 NNTNSSHETKFFTEF
+696 GNENPSQETKYFKEF
-711 PFTKTAYAATS
+711 PFTKDAYGAN
-722 GGEFKE
+722 FKDLFLAE
-728 LELMKDGSEVR
+728 NGSEKR

-763 FYVMDIQLIIKE
+763 YYVMDIELKIKE
-775 YKPKFTW
+775 YTPEFTW
-782 TKIYTSTCYDENGKD
+782 TNIYKSTCYDENGKD

-805 ELGTTEVDEDSKMGY
+805 KLGTTEAGEDGKKGY
-820 LTIEQINNI
+820 LTVEQINNI
-829 LQNKTD
+829 LQ
-835 ELGAEEGEPRPTD
+835 ERRPSE
-848 IEKLDQVLYVDAS
+848 IKSLDQVLYVDAS
-861 DLKTVVYKKA
+861 DLQTVVYKKA
-871 AEGAKDDLD
+871 ASKDAKDDLD
-880 NTMSLL
+880 KTMSLL

-929 APYDIRVDAA
+929 APHDISVDAA
-939 QKATYTREITVPK
+939 QTATYTREITVPK
-952 NGKAAL
+952 NGKVAF

-965 TLSVDNGVHT
+965 KLNVENGVHT
-975 NEDRLCA
+975 NADGLCK
-982 FRLSTMNES
+982 FKLSTMNES

-1001 TSPKDYKAK
+1001 TSPKNYKAK
-1010 ANFVPITGSLTVA
+1010 ANFVPVTGTSTVA

-1031 LTAPTDATISFIAS
+1031 LKAPTSETISFIAS
-1045 QKGSTVVTSKT
+1045 QTGSTVVTSKT
-1056 MDDESYLFKG
+1056 MDSDYLFKG
-1066 ETANGKIGPYDVSFT
+1066 ETAKGKIGQNVVSFT
-1081 NYGSYSGKKIDKNKK
+1081 NYGSYSGKRLNKNRN

-1101 GNMYLCSKNLR
+1101 GGMYLCSKNLR
-1112 PGLNWLYVYPFRA
+1112 PGLDWLYVYPFRA
-1125 FYEYTGGADAKDLN
+1125 FYEYTGGANAKDLN

-1153 GIEYFQTR
+1153 GIEYLQTR

>member
-1 LQKNNKPALSQHE
+1 
-14 NKCKTK
+14 
-20 TIIIMKLKRHYY
+20 MKLKRHYY

-66 GNLMAALTEDNEI
+66 GKLMAALTENNEV
-79 GFERGWSSLWRHEQI
+79 GFQNGWSSLWRHEQI
-94 PLSLTVADYPN
+94 PLSLTVADYGDLTP
-105 ITQGGELSRPAG
+105 GGELSRPAG
-117 NLAEEK
+117 NIAVYNN
-123 GELVLV
+123 ELILV
-129 GGRKN
+129 GGKQN

-150 YTLVMKN
+150 YTLIMKN
-157 NLDGTTFKDM
+157 NLNGQLIKGM
-167 RFGNVKKQLYETN
+167 QFGNVTKRMYETN
-180 ASFATVG
+180 EKFELNNA
-187 YKATSGEINGFNEGD
+187 KATSEEISGYNESN
-202 KEYTITRTSNASGDM
+202 KEYKISRTSNANSDM

-223 CFDKRGVDEFF
+223 CFDKRGVSEFF

-259 LGAMPKPAVSC
+259 VSDIQTPVSY
-270 YEMPFTTSKLDI
+270 YEMPFSTSKLDI
-282 GPIQPREKNGNTYY
+282 GPIKPNTKHNKTYY
-296 SYDYKNVAD
+296 SYDYRNVTD

-313 QKDAVNGNKQA
+313 QKDAVDANKKA
-324 ADVAPNKHI
+324 ADVATNKHI
-333 SAFVMDDKTHF
+333 SALVMDSKNYF
-344 GLGNDTYFIE
+344 GLENDTYFVE
-354 TPTTAKTAHGEN
+354 TPTTATTKHGEN

-383 KARNYA
+383 KNKDFTK
-389 EFTVSAKYLSKTY
+389 FTVSKWYAFKTY

-409 TERNEAQAA
+409 TSNNNSEAAE
-418 KWFIDDNGYMRT
+418 WFIDDNGYMRT
-430 GEKYLI
+430 GNQYLN
-436 VNNSGVISVTSSKN
+436 VNNSGVISVTPNK
-450 DASVVR
+450 DAASVIR
-456 REGDNILCGNKY
+456 RKGNNILCGDKY
-468 LRLGSGKKLIFEP
+468 LRLGSGNHLVFG
-481 TQSRVASA
+481 SSNSAASTNNTGN
-489 INKGTVTV
+489 ITV
-497 SYGAPYTLKI
+497 SYGAPYTLKV
-507 YDKTGKEII
+507 YDKTGTNVVKEIKI
-516 QEIAIDNADAT
+516 NNANDA
-527 GTYELKDLNNDA
+527 GIYELKGLNNDA

-544 TGLTGDDTKAVV
+544 TGLTGTDKKAVV

-580 DVGKMTQT
+580 DVSKMTQT

-605 PKDFSIKDD
+605 PKDFSIKDGK
-614 EQQPCKFTFENL
+614 QQKCKFTFENL

-631 DNTYYTGTPKQKNGN
+631 DDTYYTGTPQQKKGN
-646 ARYIFIESPYDQA
+646 ARYVFIESPYDQK
-659 FKGLYDPT
+659 FKGLYDGAYDPDAK
-667 YNPNADYKDKVK
+667 YEDKVQ
-679 AIVSGTKPFRF
+679 AIVSGTKPFHF

-696 NNTNSSHETKFFTEF
+696 GNENPSQETKYFKEF
-711 PFTKTAYAATS
+711 PFTKDAYGAN
-722 GGEFKE
+722 FKDLFLAE
-728 LELMKDGSEVR
+728 NGSEKR

-763 FYVMDIQLIIKE
+763 YYVMDIELKIKE
-775 YKPKFTW
+775 YTPEFTW
-782 TKIYTSTCYDENGKD
+782 TNIYKSTCYDENGKD

-805 ELGTTEVDEDSKMGY
+805 KLGTTEAGEDGKKGY
-820 LTIEQINNI
+820 LTVEQINNI
-829 LQNKTD
+829 LQ
-835 ELGAEEGEPRPTD
+835 ERRPSE
-848 IEKLDQVLYVDAS
+848 IKSLDQVLYVDAS
-861 DLKTVVYKKA
+861 DLQTVVYKKA
-871 AEGAKDDLD
+871 ASKDAKDDLD
-880 NTMSLL
+880 KTMSLL

-929 APYDIRVDAA
+929 APHDISVDAA
-939 QKATYTREITVPK
+939 QTATYTREITVPK
-952 NGKAAL
+952 NGKVAF

-965 TLSVDNGVHT
+965 KLNVENGVHT
-975 NEDRLCA
+975 NADGLCK
-982 FRLSTMNES
+982 FKLSTMNES

-1001 TSPKDYKAK
+1001 TSPKNYKAK
-1010 ANFVPITGSLTVA
+1010 ANFVPVTGTSTVA

-1031 LTAPTDATISFIAS
+1031 LKAPTSETISFIAS
-1045 QKGSTVVTSKT
+1045 QTGSTVVTSKT
-1056 MDDESYLFKG
+1056 MDSDYLFKG
-1066 ETANGKIGPYDVSFT
+1066 ETAKGKIGQNVVSFT
-1081 NYGSYSGKKIDKNKK
+1081 NYGSYSGKKLNKNRN

-1101 GNMYLCSKNLR
+1101 GGMYLCSKNLR
-1112 PGLNWLYVYPFRA
+1112 PGLDWLYVYPFRA
-1125 FYEYTGGADAKDLN
+1125 FYEYTGGANAKDLN

-1153 GIEYFQTR
+1153 GIEYLQTR

>member
-1 LQKNNKPALSQHE
+1 
-14 NKCKTK
+14 
-20 TIIIMKLKRHYY
+20 MKLKRHYY

-66 GNLMAALTEDNEI
+66 GKLMAALTENNEI

-94 PLSLTVADYPN
+94 PLSLTVADYGDLTP
-105 ITQGGELSRPAG
+105 GGELSRPAG
-117 NLAEEK
+117 NLAEGK

-141 LPKGYRITG
+141 LPKGYRITS

-167 RFGNVKKQLYETN
+167 RFGNVTKQLYETN
-180 ASFATVG
+180 AHFEIGNKA
-187 YKATSGEINGFNEGD
+187 KATSGEINGGNEGD

-244 FTAEGDFTEHVVPVS
+244 FTAEGDFTEHVAPVLVDNSQIPVS
-259 LGAMPKPAVSC
+259 Y

-282 GPIQPREKNGNTYY
+282 GPIQPRTKNGKKFY
-296 SYDYKNVAD
+296 SYDYNNVKD
-305 LTANMIIY
+305 LAANMIIY
-313 QKDAVNGNKQA
+313 QKDAVNADNQA

-333 SAFVMDDKTHF
+333 FAFLKDGKPHF
-344 GLGNDTYFIE
+344 GLKNDTYFIE
-354 TPTTAKTAHGEN
+354 TPTTATTQNNDK
-366 LLLGYRIVGAK
+366 LLLGYRITGAK

-383 KARNYA
+383 KEIKFK
-389 EFTVSAKYLSKTY
+389 EFKVSAKSSGLLPKTY
-402 YLTATGG
+402 YLKADGNTSKK
-409 TERNEAQAA
+409 ESDAA
-418 KWFIDDNGYMRT
+418 KWFIDDYGYMRT
-430 GEKYLI
+430 GNNYLK
-436 VNNSGVISVTSSKN
+436 VDNSGRISVTSNKN

-456 REGDNILCGNKY
+456 REGDKIFCGDKY
-468 LRLGSGKKLIFEP
+468 LCLDGTKIVFGSSSSI
-481 TQSRVASA
+481 ASA
-489 INKGTVTV
+489 NNTGNNIPV

-507 YDKTGKEII
+507 YDKTGKNVEKEIVI
-516 QEIAIDNADAT
+516 NNAGDA
-527 GTYELKDLNNDA
+527 GSYKLEGLNNDA
-539 VKFEV
+539 VKFEI
-544 TGLTGDDTKAVV
+544 TGLTGADVKAAV

-580 DVGKMTQT
+580 DVSKMTQT

-605 PKDFSIKDD
+605 PKDFSIKEG
-614 EQQPCKFTFENL
+614 EQQECKFTFENL
-626 YSLYG
+626 YSRYG
-631 DNTYYTGTPKQKNGN
+631 DDTYYTGTPLQKNGN
-646 ARYIFIESPYDQA
+646 ARYVFIESPYDQA
-659 FKGLYDPT
+659 FNGLYAPT
-667 YNPNADYKDKVK
+667 YNPNADYKDKVQ

-690 NNADEL
+690 NNANEL
-696 NNTNSSHETKFFTEF
+696 GNDNDSQEIKYFKEF
-711 PFTKTAYAATS
+711 PFTKDAYQNTTH
-722 GGEFKE
+722 GEFKE
-728 LELMKDGSEVR
+728 LKLKENDNEVR

-763 FYVMDIQLIIKE
+763 YYVMDIQLIIKE

-805 ELGTTEVDEDSKMGY
+805 ELGTTEADEDGKMGY

-902 DNFATKTSSGEFR
+902 DNFATKTGANEFR

-952 NGKAAL
+952 NGKVAF

-965 TLSVDNGVHT
+965 ALSVENGVHT
-975 NEDRLCA
+975 NEDGLCA

-1001 TSPKDYKAK
+1001 TSPKNYKTK
-1010 ANFVPITGSLTVA
+1010 ANFVPVTGSLTVA

-1153 GIEYFQTR
+1153 GIEHLQTR

>member
-1 LQKNNKPALSQHE
+1 
-14 NKCKTK
+14 
-20 TIIIMKLKRHYY
+20 MKFKRHYY

-66 GNLMAALTEDNEI
+66 GKLMAALTEDNEI
-79 GFERGWSSLWRHEQI
+79 GFEKGWSSLWRHEQI
-94 PLSLTVADYPN
+94 PLSLTVADYGDLTP
-105 ITQGGELSRPAG
+105 GGELKRPAG
-117 NLAEEK
+117 NIAIHND
-123 GELVLV
+123 ELILV
-129 GGRKN
+129 GGRRY

-141 LPKGYRITG
+141 LPKGYRITS
-150 YTLVMKN
+150 YTLILKN
-157 NLDGTTFKDM
+157 NLNGQLIKGM
-167 RFGNVKKQLYETN
+167 NFGNVTKQLYETN
-180 ASFATVG
+180 AKFELNKS
-187 YKATSGEINGFNEGD
+187 KATSGEISGYNEND
-202 KEYTITRTSNASGDM
+202 KEYKISRTSNTNGDM

-223 CFDKRGVDEFF
+223 CLDKGNADAFF

-259 LGAMPKPAVSC
+259 VGAIPNPVSY

-282 GPIQPREKNGNTYY
+282 GPIKPNTKNSKTYY

-313 QKDAVNGNKQA
+313 QKDAVNDEKQA

-354 TPTTAKTAHGEN
+354 TPTTATTKNGDD
-366 LLLGYRIVGAK
+366 LLLGYRIVNAT

-383 KARNYA
+383 KDRNYA
-389 EFTVSAKYLSKTY
+389 EFIVSRRYWSNTY

-418 KWFIDDNGYMRT
+418 KWFIDDNGYMHT
-430 GEKYLI
+430 GEKYLT
-436 VNNSGVISVTSSKN
+436 VNNSGVISVTSNKDN
-450 DASVVR
+450 ASVVR
-456 REGDNILCGNKY
+456 REGNNILCGNKY
-468 LRLGSGKKLIFEP
+468 LRLGSGNKLVFET
-481 TQSRVASA
+481 TQSYAASA
-489 INKGTVTV
+489 INKGNITVPN
-497 SYGAPYTLKI
+497 GAPYTLKV
-507 YDKTGKEII
+507 YDKTGTNVVEEIRI
-516 QEIAIDNADAT
+516 NNAGDA
-527 GTYELKDLNNDA
+527 GSYKLEGLNNDA
-539 VKFEV
+539 IKFEI
-544 TGLTGDDTKAVV
+544 TGLIGADVKAAV

-605 PKDFSIKDD
+605 PKDFSIKDGK
-614 EQQPCKFTFENL
+614 QQKCKFTFENL

-631 DNTYYTGTPKQKNGN
+631 DDTYYTGTPQQKKGN
-646 ARYIFIESPYDQA
+646 ARYVFIESPYDQK
-659 FKGLYDPT
+659 FKGLYDGAYDPDAK
-667 YNPNADYKDKVK
+667 YEDKVQ

-696 NNTNSSHETKFFTEF
+696 GNENPSQETKYFKEF
-711 PFTKTAYAATS
+711 PFTKDAYGAN
-722 GGEFKE
+722 FKDLFLAE
-728 LELMKDGSEVR
+728 NGSEKR

-763 FYVMDIQLIIKE
+763 YYVMDIELKIKE
-775 YKPKFTW
+775 YTPEFTW
-782 TKIYTSTCYDENGKD
+782 TNIYKSTCYDENGKD

-805 ELGTTEVDEDSKMGY
+805 KLGTTEAGEDGKKGY
-820 LTIEQINNI
+820 LTVEQINNI
-829 LQNKTD
+829 LQ
-835 ELGAEEGEPRPTD
+835 ERRPSE
-848 IEKLDQVLYVDAS
+848 IKSLDQVLYVDAS
-861 DLKTVVYKKA
+861 DLQTVVYKKA
-871 AEGAKDDLD
+871 ASKDAKDDLD
-880 NTMSLL
+880 KTMSLL

-929 APYDIRVDAA
+929 APHDISVDAA
-939 QKATYTREITVPK
+939 QTATYTREITVPK
-952 NGKAAL
+952 NGKVAF

-965 TLSVDNGVHT
+965 KLNVENGVHT
-975 NEDRLCA
+975 NADGLCK
-982 FRLSTMNES
+982 FKLSTMNAS

-1001 TSPKDYKAK
+1001 TSPKNYKAK
-1010 ANFVPITGSLTVA
+1010 ANFVPVTGTSTVA

-1031 LTAPTDATISFIAS
+1031 LKAPTSETISFIAS
-1045 QKGSTVVTSKT
+1045 QTGSTVVTSKT
-1056 MDDESYLFKG
+1056 MDSDYLFKG
-1066 ETANGKIGPYDVSFT
+1066 ETAKGKIGQNVVSFT
-1081 NYGSYSGKKIDKNKK
+1081 NYGSYSGKKLNKNRN

-1101 GNMYLCSKNLR
+1101 GGMYLCSKNLR
-1112 PGLNWLYVYPFRA
+1112 PGLDWLYVYPFRA
-1125 FYEYTGGADAKDLN
+1125 FYEYTGGANAKDLN

-1153 GIEYFQTR
+1153 GIEYLQTR

-1174 FAATADRKVNVYTVT
+1174 FTATADRKVNVYTVT
-1189 GTLVNNI
+1189 GTLVNNV

>member
-1 LQKNNKPALSQHE
+1 
-14 NKCKTK
+14 
-20 TIIIMKLKRHYY
+20 MKLKRHYY

-66 GNLMAALTEDNEI
+66 GNLMAALTEDEEL
-79 GFERGWSSLWRHEQI
+79 GFQDGWSSLWRHEQI
-94 PLSLTVADYPN
+94 PLSLTVADYGDLTP
-105 ITQGGELSRPAG
+105 GGELKRPAG
-117 NLAEEK
+117 NITVYNN
-123 GELVLV
+123 ELILL
-129 GGRKN
+129 GGSKN

-141 LPKGYRITG
+141 LPKGYRITS
-150 YTLVMKN
+150 YTLVIKN
-157 NLDGTTFKDM
+157 NLDGKNIKGFKL
-167 RFGNVKKQLYETN
+167 GNVTKQLYETN
-180 ASFATVG
+180 AQFEIDKP
-187 YKATSGEINGFNEGD
+187 KATSGKINGSNEGD
-202 KEYTITRTSNASGDM
+202 KEYIIKRTSKASGDM

-223 CFDKRGVDEFF
+223 CLDKGGEKQFF

-244 FTAEGDFTEHVVPVS
+244 FTAEGDFTEHVAPVS

-282 GPIQPREKNGNTYY
+282 GPIQPREKKGNTYY
-296 SYDYKNVAD
+296 SYDYKNVKD

-313 QKDAVNGNKQA
+313 QQDAVNSDKQA
-324 ADVAPNKHI
+324 ADVAPKKHI

-354 TPTTAKTAHGEN
+354 TPTTATTQNNDK

-383 KARNYA
+383 KVRNYA
-389 EFTVSAKYLSKTY
+389 EFKVSAKRGWRYY
-402 YLTATGG
+402 YLKADGKTSQ
-409 TERNEAQAA
+409 NESDAA
-418 KWFIDDNGYMRT
+418 NWFIDACGYMRT
-430 GEKYLI
+430 GNNYLK
-436 VNNSGVISVTSSKN
+436 VDNSGRISVTSNKN

-456 REGDNILCGNKY
+456 REYNNIICGGNQ
-468 LRLGSGKKLIFEP
+468 LSFNEGQWIFD
-481 TQSRVASA
+481 SSYYIASA
-489 INKGTVTV
+489 INTGTNVTV
-497 SYGAPYTLKI
+497 SYGSPYTLKI
-507 YDKTGKEII
+507 YDKTGKKVEKEIV
-516 QEIAIDNADAT
+516 IDNAHAT
-527 GTYELKDLNNDA
+527 DTYELKNLNNDA

-575 CHDWQ
+575 CHDYQ
-580 DVGKMTQT
+580 GVNKMTQT

-605 PKDFSIKDD
+605 PKDFSIKDGK
-614 EQQPCKFTFENL
+614 QQKCKFTFENL

-631 DNTYYTGTPKQKNGN
+631 DDTYYTGTPQQKKGN
-646 ARYIFIESPYDQA
+646 ARYVFIESPYDQK
-659 FKGLYDPT
+659 FKGLYDGAYDPDAK
-667 YNPNADYKDKVK
+667 YEDKVQ

-696 NNTNSSHETKFFTEF
+696 GNENPSQETKYFKEF
-711 PFTKTAYAATS
+711 PFTKDAYGAN
-722 GGEFKE
+722 FKDLFLAE
-728 LELMKDGSEVR
+728 NGSEKR

-763 FYVMDIQLIIKE
+763 YYVMDIELKIKE
-775 YKPKFTW
+775 YTPEFTW
-782 TKIYTSTCYDENGKD
+782 TNIYKSTCYDENGKD

-805 ELGTTEVDEDSKMGY
+805 KLGTTEAGEDGKKGY
-820 LTIEQINNI
+820 LTVEQINNI
-829 LQNKTD
+829 LQ
-835 ELGAEEGEPRPTD
+835 ERRPSE
-848 IEKLDQVLYVDAS
+848 IKSLDQVLYVDAS
-861 DLKTVVYKKA
+861 DLQTVVYKKA
-871 AEGAKDDLD
+871 ASKDAKDDLD
-880 NTMSLL
+880 KTMSLL

-929 APYDIRVDAA
+929 APHDISVDAA
-939 QKATYTREITVPK
+939 QTATYTREITVPK
-952 NGKAAL
+952 NGKVAF

-965 TLSVDNGVHT
+965 KLNVENGVHT
-975 NEDRLCA
+975 NADGLCK
-982 FRLSTMNES
+982 FKLSTMNAS

-1001 TSPKDYKAK
+1001 TSPKNYKAK
-1010 ANFVPITGSLTVA
+1010 ANFVPVTGTSTVA

-1031 LTAPTDATISFIAS
+1031 LKAPTSETISFIAS
-1045 QKGSTVVTSKT
+1045 QTGSTVVTSKT
-1056 MDDESYLFKG
+1056 MDSDYLFKG
-1066 ETANGKIGPYDVSFT
+1066 ETAKGKIGQNVVSFT
-1081 NYGSYSGKKIDKNKK
+1081 NYGSYSGKKLNKNRN

-1101 GNMYLCSKNLR
+1101 GGMYLCSKNLR
-1112 PGLNWLYVYPFRA
+1112 PGLDWLYVYPFRA
-1125 FYEYTGGADAKDLN
+1125 FYEYTGGANAKDLN

-1153 GIEYFQTR
+1153 GIEYLQTR

-1174 FAATADRKVNVYTVT
+1174 FTATADRKVNVYTVT
-1189 GTLVNNI
+1189 GTLVNNV

>member
-1 LQKNNKPALSQHE
+1 
-14 NKCKTK
+14 
-20 TIIIMKLKRHYY
+20 MKLKKHYY
-32 QAKERRWY
+32 QAKERRWH
-40 RTIMLLFLLCLY
+40 RAIMLLFLLCLY

-66 GNLMAALTEDNEI
+66 GNLMAALTYEGEI
-79 GFERGWSSLWRHEQI
+79 GFQDGWSSLWRHEQI
-94 PLSLTVADYPN
+94 PLSLTVADDGNLTP
-105 ITQGGELSRPAG
+105 GGELKNPAG
-117 NLAEEK
+117 NITVYNN
-123 GELVLV
+123 ELVLI
-129 GGRKN
+129 GGSKN

-141 LPKGYRITG
+141 LPKGYRITS
-150 YTLVMKN
+150 YTLVIKN
-157 NLDGTTFKDM
+157 NLDGKFIKGTQC
-167 RFGNVKKQLYETN
+167 GNVTKQLYETN
-180 ASFATVG
+180 AQFEIGDKA
-187 YKATSGEINGFNEGD
+187 KATSGKINGFNEDD

-223 CFDKRGVDEFF
+223 CLDKGDIKQFF

-244 FTAEGDFTEHVVPVS
+244 FTAEGDFTEHVAPVS

-282 GPIQPREKNGNTYY
+282 GPIQPRTKKGKTFY
-296 SYDYKNVAD
+296 SYDYKNVKD

-313 QKDAVNGNKQA
+313 QEAAVNGDKQA
-324 ADVAPNKHI
+324 DDVAPNKHI

-354 TPTTAKTAHGEN
+354 TPTTATTQNNDK
-366 LLLGYRIVGAK
+366 LLLGYRITGAK

-383 KARNYA
+383 KEIKCK
-389 EFTVSAKYLSKTY
+389 EFKVSAKSWGNYY
-402 YLTATGG
+402 YLKADGNTS
-409 TERNEAQAA
+409 NNKSDAA
-418 KWFIDDNGYMRT
+418 KWFIDAYGYMRT
-430 GEKYLI
+430 GNNYLK
-436 VNNSGVISVTSSKN
+436 VDYSGRISVTSNKN
-450 DASVVR
+450 EASVVR
-456 REGDNILCGNKY
+456 REYNNIICGDNQLSFNG
-468 LRLGSGKKLIFEP
+468 GQWIFD
-481 TQSRVASA
+481 SSYYIASA
-489 INKGTVTV
+489 INTGTNVTV
-497 SYGAPYTLKI
+497 SYGSPYTLKI
-507 YDKTGKEII
+507 YDKTGKKVEEEIV
-516 QEIAIDNADAT
+516 IDNAHPT
-527 GTYELKDLNNDA
+527 GTYELKNLNNDA

-575 CHDWQ
+575 CHDYQ
-580 DVGKMTQT
+580 GVNEMSQT

-605 PKDFSIKDD
+605 PNDFSIKDGN
-614 EQQPCKFTFENL
+614 QQKCKFTFENL

-631 DNTYYTGTPKQKNGN
+631 DDTYYAGTPQQKNGN
-646 ARYIFIESPYDQA
+646 ARYVFIESPYDQK
-659 FKGLYDPT
+659 FKGLYDGAYDPDAK
-667 YNPNADYKDKVK
+667 YEDKVQ
-679 AIVSGTKPFRF
+679 AIVSGTKPFHF

-696 NNTNSSHETKFFTEF
+696 GNENQSQEIKYFKEF
-711 PFTKTAYAATS
+711 PFTKDAYKKVPDAD
-722 GGEFKE
+722 FKDLFLTE
-728 LELMKDGSEVR
+728 NGSEKR

-763 FYVMDIQLIIKE
+763 YYVMDIELKIKE
-775 YKPKFTW
+775 YKPKFKW

-805 ELGTTEVDEDSKMGY
+805 ELGTTEADEDGKMGY
-820 LTIEQINNI
+820 LTVKQISNI
-829 LQNKTD
+829 LQG
-835 ELGAEEGEPRPTD
+835 EAEGETRPAD

-861 DLKTVVYKKA
+861 ELQTVVYKKA
-871 AEGAKDDLD
+871 ASEDANDELD

-929 APYDIRVDAA
+929 APHDIRVDAA
-939 QKATYTREITVPK
+939 QTATYTRKITVPK
-952 NGKAAL
+952 NGKVAL

-965 TLSVDNGVHT
+965 KLSVENGVHT
-975 NEDRLCA
+975 NADGLCK
-982 FRLSTMNES
+982 FKLSTMNAS

-1001 TSPKDYKAK
+1001 TSPKNYKAK
-1010 ANFVPITGSLTVA
+1010 ANFVPITGSSTEA

-1031 LTAPTDATISFIAS
+1031 LKAPTDEKISFIAS
-1045 QKGSTVVTSKT
+1045 QTGSTVVTSKT
-1056 MDDESYLFKG
+1056 MDSKYLFTG
-1066 ETANGKIGPYDVSFT
+1066 ETANGKIGQNVVSFT
-1081 NYGSYSGKKIDKNKK
+1081 NYGSYSGKKIDKNEN

-1101 GNMYLCSKNLR
+1101 GGMYLCSKNLR
-1112 PGLNWLYVYPFRA
+1112 PGLDWLYVYPFRA
-1125 FYEYTGGADAKDLN
+1125 FYKYTGGANAKDLN

-1153 GIEYFQTR
+1153 GIEYLQTR

-1174 FAATADRKVNVYTVT
+1174 FTATADRKVNVYTVT

>member
-1 LQKNNKPALSQHE
+1 
-14 NKCKTK
+14 
-20 TIIIMKLKRHYY
+20 MKLKRHYY
-32 QAKERRWY
+32 QAKEKRWY

-66 GNLMAALTEDNEI
+66 GKLMAALTEDNEI

-94 PLSLTVADYPN
+94 PLSLTVADYPD
-105 ITQGGELSRPAG
+105 ITDGGELSRPAG

-141 LPKGYRITG
+141 LPKGYRITS

-167 RFGNVKKQLYETN
+167 RFGNVKKQLFETN
-180 ASFATVG
+180 ASFDIAG
-187 YKATSGEINGFNEGD
+187 YKATSGAINGFNEGN

-282 GPIQPREKNGNTYY
+282 GPIQPREKNGKTYY

-333 SAFVMDDKTHF
+333 SAFVMDGKTHF

-389 EFTVSAKYLSKTY
+389 EFTVQRKYFTPTY
-402 YLTATGG
+402 YLTVDGG
-409 TERNEAQAA
+409 TSTDAAQAA
-418 KWFIDDNGYMRT
+418 KWFIDDYGYMRT
-430 GEKYLI
+430 GGKYLK
-436 VNNSGVISVTSSKN
+436 VDNSGKISVTPIRDNASMVTRN
-450 DASVVR
+450 DN
-456 REGDNILCGNKY
+456 GKLLYGNKY
-468 LRLGSGKKLIFEP
+468 LRLGKGNKFIFERKNK
-481 TQSRVASA
+481 TTASA
-489 INKGTVTV
+489 GNTGTHVTV
-497 SYGAPYTLKI
+497 SDGAPYTLKI
-507 YDKTGKEII
+507 YDKTGTNVVKEIKI
-516 QEIAIDNADAT
+516 NNAGDAD
-527 GTYELKDLNNDA
+527 TYELENLNNDA

-544 TGLTGDDTKAVV
+544 TGLTGTDKKAAV

-605 PKDFSIKDD
+605 PKDFSIKEG
-614 EQQPCKFTFENL
+614 EQQLCKFTFENL
-626 YSLYG
+626 YSRYG
-631 DNTYYTGTPKQKNGN
+631 DDTYYTGTPQQKNGN

-667 YNPNADYKDKVK
+667 YNPNANYKDKVQ
-679 AIVSGTKPFRF
+679 AIVSGTKAFRF

-696 NNTNSSHETKFFTEF
+696 GNDNHSTEIRYFKEF
-711 PFTKTAYAATS
+711 PFTKNDYKNITH
-722 GGEFKE
+722 GEFKE
-728 LELMKDGSEVR
+728 LKLKENGSDVR

-763 FYVMDIQLIIKE
+763 YYVMDIQLIIKE
-775 YKPKFTW
+775 YEPKFTW

-805 ELGTTEVDEDSKMGY
+805 KLATTEAGEGNKMGY

-829 LQNKTD
+829 LQNKID
-835 ELGAEEGEPRPTD
+835 KLGNAIGGPRPAD
-848 IEKLDQVLYVDAS
+848 IENTDQVLYVDAS

-871 AEGAKDDLD
+871 TSEGIDDELD
-880 NTMSLL
+880 KVMKSL

-902 DNFATKTSSGEFR
+902 DNFATKTGSNEFR

-929 APYDIRVDAA
+929 APYGIRVDAA
-939 QKATYTREITVPK
+939 QTATYTREITVPK
-952 NGKAAL
+952 NGKTTF

-965 TLSVDNGVHT
+965 TLNVNNGVHT
-975 NEDRLCA
+975 NADGKCA
-982 FRLSTMNES
+982 FKLSTMNENS
-991 NCITLEQGEA
+991 CILLDQSEA

-1010 ANFVPITGSLTVA
+1010 AKFIPITGTSTVA

-1031 LTAPTDATISFIAS
+1031 LKAPTSETISFIAS
-1045 QKGSTVVTSKT
+1045 QKGADLAASTSMASNT
-1056 MDDESYLFKG
+1056 YLFTG
-1066 ETANGKIGPYDVSFT
+1066 ETAKGKIGGYDVNFT
-1081 NYGSYSGKKIDKNKK
+1081 NFGSYSGKKIDKNKK

-1101 GNMYLCSKNLR
+1101 GNMYLCSRNLR

-1125 FYEYTGGADAKDLN
+1125 FYEYTGGADAKELN
-1139 GMSINYDD
+1139 GMSVIYDD
-1147 SEGETT
+1147 SDDEVT
-1153 GIEYFQTR
+1153 GITNLQTR
-1161 PDLAVQAGNGTIT
+1161 PNLEVQAGNGTIT
-1174 FAATADRKVNVYTVT
+1174 FAATVDSKVNVYTVT
-1189 GTLVNNI
+1189 GTLANSV

-1202 TETINVP
+1202 TQTINVP
-1209 AGMYMVNGVKII
+1209 AGMYVVNGVKII

>member
-1 LQKNNKPALSQHE
+1 
-14 NKCKTK
+14 
-20 TIIIMKLKRHYY
+20 MKFKRHYY

-66 GNLMAALTEDNEI
+66 GKLMAALTEDNEI
-79 GFERGWSSLWRHEQI
+79 GFEKGWSSLWRHEQI
-94 PLSLTVADYPN
+94 PLSLTVADYGDLTP
-105 ITQGGELSRPAG
+105 GGELKRPAG
-117 NLAEEK
+117 NIAIHND
-123 GELVLV
+123 ELILV
-129 GGRKN
+129 GGRRY

-141 LPKGYRITG
+141 LPKGYRITS
-150 YTLVMKN
+150 YTLILKN
-157 NLDGTTFKDM
+157 NLNGQLIKGM
-167 RFGNVKKQLYETN
+167 NFGNVTKQLYETN
-180 ASFATVG
+180 AKFELNKS
-187 YKATSGEINGFNEGD
+187 KATSGEISGYNEND
-202 KEYTITRTSNASGDM
+202 KEYKISRTSNTNGDM

-223 CFDKRGVDEFF
+223 CLDKGNADAFF

-259 LGAMPKPAVSC
+259 VGAIPNPVSY

-282 GPIQPREKNGNTYY
+282 GPIKPNTKNSKTYY

-313 QKDAVNGNKQA
+313 QKDAVNDEKQA

-354 TPTTAKTAHGEN
+354 TPTTATTKNGDD
-366 LLLGYRIVGAK
+366 LLLGYRIVNAT

-383 KARNYA
+383 KDRNYA
-389 EFTVSAKYLSKTY
+389 EFIVSRRYWSNTY

-418 KWFIDDNGYMRT
+418 KWFIDDNGYMHT
-430 GEKYLI
+430 GEKYLT
-436 VNNSGVISVTSSKN
+436 VNNSGVISVTSNKDN
-450 DASVVR
+450 ASVVR
-456 REGDNILCGNKY
+456 REGNNILCGNKY
-468 LRLGSGKKLIFEP
+468 LRLGSGNKLVFET
-481 TQSRVASA
+481 TQSYAASA
-489 INKGTVTV
+489 INKGNITVPN
-497 SYGAPYTLKI
+497 GAPYTLKV
-507 YDKTGKEII
+507 YDKTGTNVVEEIRI
-516 QEIAIDNADAT
+516 NNAGDA
-527 GTYELKDLNNDA
+527 GSYKLEGLNNDA
-539 VKFEV
+539 IKFEI
-544 TGLTGDDTKAVV
+544 TGLIGADVKAAV

-605 PKDFSIKDD
+605 PKDFSIKDGK
-614 EQQPCKFTFENL
+614 QQKCKFTFENL

-631 DNTYYTGTPKQKNGN
+631 DDTYYTGTPQQKKGN
-646 ARYIFIESPYDQA
+646 ARYVFIESPYDQK
-659 FKGLYDPT
+659 FKGLYDGAYDPDAK
-667 YNPNADYKDKVK
+667 YEDKVQ
-679 AIVSGTKPFRF
+679 AIVSGTKPFHF

-696 NNTNSSHETKFFTEF
+696 GNEKPSQETKYFKEF
-711 PFTKTAYAATS
+711 PFTKDAYGAN
-722 GGEFKE
+722 FKDLFLAE
-728 LELMKDGSEVR
+728 NGSEKR

-763 FYVMDIQLIIKE
+763 YYVMDIELKIKE
-775 YKPKFTW
+775 YTPEFTW
-782 TKIYTSTCYDENGKD
+782 TNIYKSTCYDENGKD

-805 ELGTTEVDEDSKMGY
+805 KLGTTEAGEDGKKGY
-820 LTIEQINNI
+820 LTVEQINNI
-829 LQNKTD
+829 LQ
-835 ELGAEEGEPRPTD
+835 ERRPSE
-848 IEKLDQVLYVDAS
+848 IKSLDQVLYVDAS
-861 DLKTVVYKKA
+861 DLQTVVYKKA
-871 AEGAKDDLD
+871 ASKDAKDDLD
-880 NTMSLL
+880 KTMSLL

-929 APYDIRVDAA
+929 APHDISVDAA
-939 QKATYTREITVPK
+939 QTATYTREITVPK
-952 NGKAAL
+952 NGKVAF

-965 TLSVDNGVHT
+965 KLNVENGVHT
-975 NEDRLCA
+975 NADGLCK
-982 FRLSTMNES
+982 FKLSTMNAS

-1001 TSPKDYKAK
+1001 TSPKNYKAK
-1010 ANFVPITGSLTVA
+1010 ANFVPVTGTSTVA

-1031 LTAPTDATISFIAS
+1031 LKAPTSETISFIAS
-1045 QKGSTVVTSKT
+1045 QTGSTVVTSKT
-1056 MDDESYLFKG
+1056 MDSDYLFKG
-1066 ETANGKIGPYDVSFT
+1066 ETAKGKIGQNVVSFT
-1081 NYGSYSGKKIDKNKK
+1081 NYGSYSGKKLNKNRN

-1101 GNMYLCSKNLR
+1101 GGMYLCSKNLR
-1112 PGLNWLYVYPFRA
+1112 PGLDWLYVYPFRA
-1125 FYEYTGGADAKDLN
+1125 FYEYTGGANAKDLN

-1153 GIEYFQTR
+1153 GIEYLQTR
-1161 PDLAVQAGNGTIT
+1161 PDLAVQAGNSTIT
-1174 FAATADRKVNVYTVT
+1174 FTATADRKVNVYTVT
-1189 GTLVNNI
+1189 GTLVNNV

>member
-1 LQKNNKPALSQHE
+1 
-14 NKCKTK
+14 
-20 TIIIMKLKRHYY
+20 MKLKRHYY

-94 PLSLTVADYPN
+94 PLSLTVADYSDLTP
-105 ITQGGELSRPAG
+105 GGELLRPAG
-117 NLAEEK
+117 NIAEEK

-129 GGRKN
+129 GGRRN

-141 LPKGYRITG
+141 LPKGYRITS
-150 YTLVMKN
+150 YTLVIKN
-157 NLDGTTFKDM
+157 NLDGTTFKGM
-167 RFGNVKKQLYETN
+167 TFGNVKKQLYETN
-180 ASFATVG
+180 ASFDIAG
-187 YKATSGEINGFNEGD
+187 YKATSGEINGFKEDD
-202 KEYTITRTSNASGDM
+202 KVYTIKRTSNASDVM

-223 CFDKRGVDEFF
+223 CLDKGNADAFF

-282 GPIQPREKNGNTYY
+282 GPIQPREKNGKTYY
-296 SYDYKNVAD
+296 SYDYNNVKD

-313 QKDAVNGNKQA
+313 QKDAVNDNKQA

-383 KARNYA
+383 KDRNFA
-389 EFTVSAKYLSKTY
+389 EFKVQRKYFTPTY
-402 YLTATGG
+402 YLTVDGG
-409 TERNEAQAA
+409 TSTDAAQAA
-418 KWFIDDNGYMRT
+418 KWFIDDYGYMRT
-430 GEKYLI
+430 GGKYLK
-436 VNNSGVISVTSSKN
+436 VDNSGKISVTPIRDNASMVTRN
-450 DASVVR
+450 DN
-456 REGDNILCGNKY
+456 GKILYGNKY
-468 LRLGSGKKLIFEP
+468 LRLGKGNKFIFERKNK
-481 TQSRVASA
+481 TTASA
-489 INKGTVTV
+489 GNTGTHVTV
-497 SYGAPYTLKI
+497 SDGAPYTLKI
-507 YDKTGKEII
+507 YDKTGANVVKEIKI
-516 QEIAIDNADAT
+516 NNAGDAD
-527 GTYELKDLNNDA
+527 TYELENLNNDA

-544 TGLTGDDTKAVV
+544 TGLTGTDKKAAV

-605 PKDFSIKDD
+605 PKDFSIKEG

-631 DNTYYTGTPKQKNGN
+631 DNTYYTGTPQQKNGN
-646 ARYIFIESPYDQA
+646 ARYVFIESPYDKT
-659 FKGLYDPT
+659 FNGLYAPSYDPD
-667 YNPNADYKDKVK
+667 ADYRDKVQ
-679 AIVSGTKPFRF
+679 AIVSGTKAFRF

-696 NNTNSSHETKFFTEF
+696 KNTSPSNETKFFTEF
-711 PFTKTAYAATS
+711 PFTKTAYVATP
-722 GGEFKE
+722 GAEFKE

-805 ELGTTEVDEDSKMGY
+805 KLGTTEADEDGKMGY
-820 LTIEQINNI
+820 LTAKQISNI
-829 LQNKTD
+829 LLNKTD
-835 ELGAEEGEPRPTD
+835 ELGEAEGDPYPAD
-848 IEKLDQVLYVDAS
+848 IEKPDQVLYVDAS
-861 DLKTVVYKKA
+861 ELKTVVYKKA
-871 AEGAKDDLD
+871 AEGTKDDLD

-902 DNFATKTSSGEFR
+902 DNFATKTGSGEFR

-939 QKATYTREITVPK
+939 QTATYTREITVPK
-952 NGKAAL
+952 NGKVAF

-965 TLSVDNGVHT
+965 TLSVNNGVHT
-975 NEDRLCA
+975 SDDGLCA
-982 FRLSTMNES
+982 FRLSTMNAN
-991 NCITLEQGEA
+991 NCITIDQSEA
-1001 TSPKDYKAK
+1001 TSPKNYKAK
-1010 ANFVPITGSLTVA
+1010 ANFVPVTGTSTEA

-1031 LTAPTDATISFIAS
+1031 LTAPTNEKISFIAS
-1045 QKGSTVVTSKT
+1045 QKGANVVTSRV
-1056 MDDESYLFKG
+1056 MDSNSYLFKG
-1066 ETANGKIGPYDVSFT
+1066 ETANGKIGQHVVSFT
-1081 NYGSYSGKKIDKNKK
+1081 NYGSYSGQKLDKNRK

-1112 PGLNWLYVYPFRA
+1112 PGLDWLYVYPFRA
-1125 FYEYTGGADAKDLN
+1125 FYEYTGGADAKDLS

-1153 GIEYFQTR
+1153 GIEYLQTR

-1174 FAATADRKVNVYTVT
+1174 FTAAADRKVNVYTVT
-1189 GTLVNNI
+1189 GTLVNNV

>member
-1 LQKNNKPALSQHE
+1 
-14 NKCKTK
+14 
-20 TIIIMKLKRHYY
+20 MKFKRHYY

-66 GNLMAALTEDNEI
+66 GKLMAALTEDNEI
-79 GFERGWSSLWRHEQI
+79 GFEKGWSSLWRHEQI
-94 PLSLTVADYPN
+94 PLSLTVADYGDLTP
-105 ITQGGELSRPAG
+105 GGELKRPAG
-117 NLAEEK
+117 NIAIHND
-123 GELVLV
+123 ELILV
-129 GGRKN
+129 GGRRY

-141 LPKGYRITG
+141 LPKGYRITS
-150 YTLVMKN
+150 YTLILKN
-157 NLDGTTFKDM
+157 NLNGQLIKGM
-167 RFGNVKKQLYETN
+167 NFGNVTKQLYETN
-180 ASFATVG
+180 AKFELNKS
-187 YKATSGEINGFNEGD
+187 KATSGEISGYNEND
-202 KEYTITRTSNASGDM
+202 KEYKISRTSNTNGDM

-223 CFDKRGVDEFF
+223 CLDKGNADAFF

-259 LGAMPKPAVSC
+259 VGAIPNPVSY

-282 GPIQPREKNGNTYY
+282 GPIKPNTKNSKTYY

-313 QKDAVNGNKQA
+313 QKDAVNDEKQA

-354 TPTTAKTAHGEN
+354 TPTTATTKNGDD
-366 LLLGYRIVGAK
+366 LLLGYRIVNAT

-383 KARNYA
+383 KDRNYA
-389 EFTVSAKYLSKTY
+389 EFIVSRRYWSNTY

-418 KWFIDDNGYMRT
+418 KWFIDDNGYMHT
-430 GEKYLI
+430 GEKYLT
-436 VNNSGVISVTSSKN
+436 VNNSGVISVTSNKDN
-450 DASVVR
+450 ASVVR
-456 REGDNILCGNKY
+456 REGNNILCGNKY
-468 LRLGSGKKLIFEP
+468 LRLGSGNKLVFET
-481 TQSRVASA
+481 TQSYAASA
-489 INKGTVTV
+489 INKGNITVPN
-497 SYGAPYTLKI
+497 GAPYTLKV
-507 YDKTGKEII
+507 YDKTGTNVVEEIRI
-516 QEIAIDNADAT
+516 NNAGDA
-527 GTYELKDLNNDA
+527 GSYKLEGLNNDA
-539 VKFEV
+539 IKFEI
-544 TGLTGDDTKAVV
+544 TGLIGADVKAAV

-605 PKDFSIKDD
+605 PKDFSIKDGK
-614 EQQPCKFTFENL
+614 QQKCKFTFENL

-631 DNTYYTGTPKQKNGN
+631 DDTYYTGTPQQKKGN
-646 ARYIFIESPYDQA
+646 ARYVFIESPYDQK
-659 FKGLYDPT
+659 FKGLYDGAYDPDAK
-667 YNPNADYKDKVK
+667 YEDKVQ

-696 NNTNSSHETKFFTEF
+696 GNEKPSQETKYFKEF
-711 PFTKTAYAATS
+711 PFTKDAYGAN
-722 GGEFKE
+722 FKDLFLAE
-728 LELMKDGSEVR
+728 NGSEKR

-763 FYVMDIQLIIKE
+763 YYVMDIELKIKE
-775 YKPKFTW
+775 YTPEFTW
-782 TKIYTSTCYDENGKD
+782 TNIYKSTCYDENGKD

-805 ELGTTEVDEDSKMGY
+805 KLGTTEAGEDGKKGY
-820 LTIEQINNI
+820 LTVEQINNI
-829 LQNKTD
+829 LQ
-835 ELGAEEGEPRPTD
+835 ERRPSE
-848 IEKLDQVLYVDAS
+848 IKSLDQVLYVDAS
-861 DLKTVVYKKA
+861 DLQTVVYKKA
-871 AEGAKDDLD
+871 ASKDAKDDLD
-880 NTMSLL
+880 KTMSLL

-929 APYDIRVDAA
+929 APHDISVDAA
-939 QKATYTREITVPK
+939 QTATYTREITVPK
-952 NGKAAL
+952 NGKVAF

-965 TLSVDNGVHT
+965 KLNVENGVHT
-975 NEDRLCA
+975 NADGLCK
-982 FRLSTMNES
+982 FKLSTMNAS

-1001 TSPKDYKAK
+1001 TSPKNYKAK
-1010 ANFVPITGSLTVA
+1010 ANFVPVTGTSTVA

-1031 LTAPTDATISFIAS
+1031 LKAPTSETISFIAS
-1045 QKGSTVVTSKT
+1045 QTGSTVVTSKT
-1056 MDDESYLFKG
+1056 MDSDYLFKG
-1066 ETANGKIGPYDVSFT
+1066 ETAKGKIGQNVVSFT
-1081 NYGSYSGKKIDKNKK
+1081 NYGSYSGKKLNKNRN

-1101 GNMYLCSKNLR
+1101 GGMYLCSKNLR
-1112 PGLNWLYVYPFRA
+1112 PGLDWLYVYPFRA
-1125 FYEYTGGADAKDLN
+1125 FYEYTGGANAKDLN

-1153 GIEYFQTR
+1153 GIEYLQTR

-1174 FAATADRKVNVYTVT
+1174 FTATADRKVNVYTVT
-1189 GTLVNNI
+1189 GTLVNNV

>member
-1 LQKNNKPALSQHE
+1 
-14 NKCKTK
+14 
-20 TIIIMKLKRHYY
+20 MKLKKHYY
-32 QAKERRWY
+32 QSKERRWY

-94 PLSLTVADYPN
+94 PLSLTVADYPD
-105 ITQGGELSRPAG
+105 ITDGGELSRPAG

-141 LPKGYRITG
+141 LPKGYRITS

-167 RFGNVKKQLYETN
+167 RFGNVKKQLFETN
-180 ASFATVG
+180 ASFDIAG
-187 YKATSGEINGFNEGD
+187 YKATSGAINGFNEGN

-282 GPIQPREKNGNTYY
+282 GPIQPRTKNGNTFY
-296 SYDYKNVAD
+296 SYDYRNVTD

-333 SAFVMDDKTHF
+333 SAFVMDGKTHF

-389 EFTVSAKYLSKTY
+389 EFTVQRKYFTPTY
-402 YLTATGG
+402 YLTVDGG
-409 TERNEAQAA
+409 TSTDAAQAA
-418 KWFIDDNGYMRT
+418 KWFIDDYGYMRT
-430 GEKYLI
+430 GGKYLK
-436 VNNSGVISVTSSKN
+436 VDNSGKISVTPIRDNASMVTRN
-450 DASVVR
+450 DN
-456 REGDNILCGNKY
+456 GKLLYGNKY
-468 LRLGSGKKLIFEP
+468 LRLGKGNKFIFERKNK
-481 TQSRVASA
+481 TTASA
-489 INKGTVTV
+489 GNTGTHVTV
-497 SYGAPYTLKI
+497 SDGAPYTLKI
-507 YDKTGKEII
+507 YDKTGTNVVKEIKI
-516 QEIAIDNADAT
+516 NNAGDAD
-527 GTYELKDLNNDA
+527 TYELENLNNDA

-544 TGLTGDDTKAVV
+544 TGLTGTDKKAAV

-605 PKDFSIKDD
+605 PKDFSIKEG

-626 YSLYG
+626 YSRYG
-631 DNTYYTGTPKQKNGN
+631 DDTYYTGTPQQKNGN

-667 YNPNADYKDKVK
+667 YNPNANYKDKVQ
-679 AIVSGTKPFRF
+679 AIVSGTKAFRF

-696 NNTNSSHETKFFTEF
+696 GNDNHSTEIRYFKEF
-711 PFTKTAYAATS
+711 PFTKNDYKNITH
-722 GGEFKE
+722 GEFKE
-728 LELMKDGSEVR
+728 LKLKENGSDVR

-763 FYVMDIQLIIKE
+763 YYVMDIQLIIKE
-775 YKPKFTW
+775 YEPKFTW

-805 ELGTTEVDEDSKMGY
+805 KLATTEAGEGNKMGY

-829 LQNKTD
+829 LQNKID
-835 ELGAEEGEPRPTD
+835 KLGNAIGGPRPAD
-848 IEKLDQVLYVDAS
+848 IENTDQVLYVDAS

-871 AEGAKDDLD
+871 TSEGVDDELD
-880 NTMSLL
+880 KVMKSL

-902 DNFATKTSSGEFR
+902 DNFATKTGSNEFR

-929 APYDIRVDAA
+929 APYGIRVDAA
-939 QKATYTREITVPK
+939 QTATYTREITVPK
-952 NGKAAL
+952 NGKTTF

-965 TLSVDNGVHT
+965 TLNVNNGVHT
-975 NEDRLCA
+975 NADGKCA
-982 FRLSTMNES
+982 FKLSTMNENS
-991 NCITLEQGEA
+991 CILLDQSEA

-1010 ANFVPITGSLTVA
+1010 AKFIPITGTSTVA

-1031 LTAPTDATISFIAS
+1031 LKAPTSETISFIAS
-1045 QKGSTVVTSKT
+1045 QKGADLAASTSMASNT
-1056 MDDESYLFKG
+1056 YLFTG
-1066 ETANGKIGPYDVSFT
+1066 ETAKGKIGGYDVNFT
-1081 NYGSYSGKKIDKNKK
+1081 NFGSYSGKKIDKNKK

-1101 GNMYLCSKNLR
+1101 GNMYLCSRNLR

-1125 FYEYTGGADAKDLN
+1125 FYEYTGGADAKELN
-1139 GMSINYDD
+1139 GMSVIYDD
-1147 SEGETT
+1147 SDDEVT
-1153 GIEYFQTR
+1153 GITNLQTR
-1161 PDLAVQAGNGTIT
+1161 PNLEVQAGNGTIT
-1174 FAATADRKVNVYTVT
+1174 FAATVDSKVNVYTVT
-1189 GTLVNNI
+1189 GTLANSV

-1202 TETINVP
+1202 TQTINVP
-1209 AGMYMVNGVKII
+1209 AGMYVVNGVKII

>member
-1 LQKNNKPALSQHE
+1 
-14 NKCKTK
+14 
-20 TIIIMKLKRHYY
+20 MKLKRHYY

-94 PLSLTVADYPN
+94 PLSLTVADYPD

-141 LPKGYRITG
+141 LPKGYRITS

-157 NLDGTTFKDM
+157 NLDGTTFKGM
-167 RFGNVKKQLYETN
+167 TFGNVTKQLYETN
-180 ASFATVG
+180 AQFEIGDKA
-187 YKATSGEINGFNEGD
+187 KATSGKINGFNEGD
-202 KEYTITRTSNASGDM
+202 KEYTIKRTSNASGDM

-244 FTAEGDFTEHVVPVS
+244 FTAEGDFTEHVAPILVDNSQIPVS
-259 LGAMPKPAVSC
+259 Y

-282 GPIQPREKNGNTYY
+282 GPIKPRTKNGKTFY
-296 SYDYKNVAD
+296 SYDYNNVKD
-305 LTANMIIY
+305 LAANMIIY
-313 QKDAVNGNKQA
+313 QKDAVNANNQA
-324 ADVAPNKHI
+324 ADVATNKHI
-333 SAFVMDDKTHF
+333 FAFLKDGKPHF
-344 GLGNDTYFIE
+344 GLKNDTYFIE
-354 TPTTAKTAHGEN
+354 TPTTATTQNNDK
-366 LLLGYRIVGAK
+366 LLLGYRITGAK

-383 KARNYA
+383 KEIKFK
-389 EFTVSAKYLSKTY
+389 EFKVSAKSSGLFPKTY
-402 YLTATGG
+402 YLKADGNTSKKESDAT
-409 TERNEAQAA
+409 
-418 KWFIDDNGYMRT
+418 KWFIDDYGYMRT
-430 GEKYLI
+430 GNNYLK
-436 VNNSGVISVTSSKN
+436 VDDSGTISVTSNKDN
-450 DASVVR
+450 ASVVTR
-456 REGDNILCGNKY
+456 KDNGNILYGDKY
-468 LRLGSGKKLIFEP
+468 LRLKGEKLNFGSSG
-481 TQSRVASA
+481 SAASA
-489 INKGTVTV
+489 NNTETNITV
-497 SYGAPYTLKI
+497 SYGAPYALKI

-516 QEIAIDNADAT
+516 QEIVINNADAT
-527 GTYELKDLNNDA
+527 GTYELKGLNNDA

-580 DVGKMTQT
+580 DVSKMTQT

-605 PKDFSIKDD
+605 PKDFSIKEG

-631 DNTYYTGTPKQKNGN
+631 DNTYYTGTPQQKNGN
-646 ARYIFIESPYDQA
+646 ARYVFIESPYDKA
-659 FKGLYDPT
+659 FNGLYDAS
-667 YNPNADYKDKVK
+667 YNPNADYKDKVQ
-679 AIVSGTKPFRF
+679 AIVSGTKAFRF

-696 NNTNSSHETKFFTEF
+696 GNTNSSTTTKYFNEF
-711 PFTKTAYAATS
+711 PFTKDDYRDITH
-722 GGEFKE
+722 GEFKE
-728 LELMKDGSEVR
+728 LKLKENGSEVR

-763 FYVMDIQLIIKE
+763 YYVMDIQLIIKE

-805 ELGTTEVDEDSKMGY
+805 KLGTTEADEDGKMGY
-820 LTIEQINNI
+820 LTVEQINNI
-829 LQNKTD
+829 LQG
-835 ELGAEEGEPRPTD
+835 EAEGEPRPTD
-848 IEKLDQVLYVDAS
+848 IEKPDQVLYVDAS
-861 DLKTVVYKKA
+861 ELKTVVYKKA

-880 NTMSLL
+880 NTMILL

-929 APYDIRVDAA
+929 SPYDIRVDAA
-939 QKATYTREITVPK
+939 QTATYTRKITVPK
-952 NGKAAL
+952 NGKVAF

-965 TLSVDNGVHT
+965 ALNVQDGVHT
-975 NEDRLCA
+975 NADGLCK

-1010 ANFVPITGSLTVA
+1010 ANFVPITGSSTVA

-1056 MDDESYLFKG
+1056 MDSDSYLFKG
-1066 ETANGKIGPYDVSFT
+1066 ETANGKIGLYDVSFT
-1081 NYGSYSGKKIDKNKK
+1081 NYGSYSGKKLDKNKK

-1101 GNMYLCSKNLR
+1101 GNMYLCSRNLR

-1153 GIEYFQTR
+1153 GIEYLQTR

-1174 FAATADRKVNVYTVT
+1174 FAATANRKVNVYTVT

>member
-1 LQKNNKPALSQHE
+1 MKPIIKSTYFVLCAFLFYYISFCLKKSHFVLSDH
-14 NKCKTK
+14 
-20 TIIIMKLKRHYY
+20 H
-32 QAKERRWY
+32 
-40 RTIMLLFLLCLY
+40 
-52 GHTQAQNVT
+52 
-61 ISPKT
+61 IS
-66 GNLMAALTEDNEI
+66 
-79 GFERGWSSLWRHEQI
+79 FC
-94 PLSLTVADYPN
+94 
-105 ITQGGELSRPAG
+105 
-117 NLAEEK
+117 
-123 GELVLV
+123 
-129 GGRKN
+129 
-134 NLFMEVS
+134 
-141 LPKGYRITG
+141 RI
-150 YTLVMKN
+150 Y
-157 NLDGTTFKDM
+157 
-167 RFGNVKKQLYETN
+167 
-180 ASFATVG
+180 
-187 YKATSGEINGFNEGD
+187 
-202 KEYTITRTSNASGDM
+202 
-217 GNQLYF
+217 
-223 CFDKRGVDEFF
+223 VDEFF

-244 FTAEGDFTEHVVPVS
+244 FTAEGDFTEHVAPILVDNSQIPVS
-259 LGAMPKPAVSC
+259 Y

-282 GPIQPREKNGNTYY
+282 GPIKPRTKNGKTFY
-296 SYDYKNVAD
+296 SYDYNNVKD
-305 LTANMIIY
+305 LAANMIIY
-313 QKDAVNGNKQA
+313 QKDAVDANNQA

-333 SAFVMDDKTHF
+333 FAFLKDGKPHF
-344 GLGNDTYFIE
+344 GLKNDTYFIE
-354 TPTTAKTAHGEN
+354 TPTTATTQNNDK
-366 LLLGYRIVGAK
+366 LLLGYRITGAK

-383 KARNYA
+383 KEIKFK
-389 EFTVSAKYLSKTY
+389 EFKVSAAKSSGLFPKTY
-402 YLTATGG
+402 YLKADGNTSKK
-409 TERNEAQAA
+409 ESDAA
-418 KWFIDDNGYMRT
+418 KWFIDDYGYMRT
-430 GEKYLI
+430 GNNYLK
-436 VNNSGVISVTSSKN
+436 VDDSGTISVTSNKDN
-450 DASVVR
+450 ASVVTR
-456 REGDNILCGNKY
+456 KDNGNILYGDKY
-468 LRLGSGKKLIFEP
+468 LRLKGEKLNFGSSG
-481 TQSRVASA
+481 SAASA
-489 INKGTVTV
+489 NNTETNITV
-497 SYGAPYTLKI
+497 SYGAPYALKI

-516 QEIAIDNADAT
+516 QEIVINNADAT
-527 GTYELKDLNNDA
+527 GTYELKNLNNDA

-580 DVGKMTQT
+580 DVSKMTQT

-605 PKDFSIKDD
+605 PKDFSIKDGV
-614 EQQPCKFTFENL
+614 QQKCKFTFENL
-626 YSLYG
+626 YSRYG
-631 DNTYYTGTPKQKNGN
+631 DNTYYTGTPKERNGN
-646 ARYIFIESPYDQA
+646 ARYVFIESPYDQA

-667 YNPNADYKDKVK
+667 YNPDADYNDKVQ
-679 AIVSGTKPFRF
+679 ALVSGTKPFRF

-696 NNTNSSHETKFFTEF
+696 GNENNSQETKYFKEF
-711 PFTKTAYAATS
+711 PFTKTAYAATPDAK
-722 GGEFKE
+722 FKE

-763 FYVMDIQLIIKE
+763 YYVMDIQLIIKE

-805 ELGTTEVDEDSKMGY
+805 ELGTTEVDEDGKMGY

-902 DNFATKTSSGEFR
+902 DNFATKTGANEFR

-952 NGKAAL
+952 NGKVAF

-965 TLSVDNGVHT
+965 ALSVENGVHT
-975 NEDRLCA
+975 NEDHLCA

-1010 ANFVPITGSLTVA
+1010 ANFVPVTGTSTEA

-1153 GIEYFQTR
+1153 GIEHLQTR
-1161 PDLAVQAGNGTIT
+1161 PDLAVQAGNGSIT
-1174 FAATADRKVNVYTVT
+1174 FVASVNTKVNVYTVT
-1189 GTLVNNI
+1189 GTLVNNV

>member
-1 LQKNNKPALSQHE
+1 
-14 NKCKTK
+14 
-20 TIIIMKLKRHYY
+20 MKLKRHYY

-66 GNLMAALTEDNEI
+66 GKLMAALTENNEI

-94 PLSLTVADYPN
+94 PLSLTVADYGDLTP
-105 ITQGGELSRPAG
+105 GGELSRPAG
-117 NLAEEK
+117 NLAEGK

-141 LPKGYRITG
+141 LPKGYRITS

-167 RFGNVKKQLYETN
+167 RFGNVTKQLYETN
-180 ASFATVG
+180 AHFEIGNKA
-187 YKATSGEINGFNEGD
+187 KATSGEINGGNEGD

-244 FTAEGDFTEHVVPVS
+244 FTAEGDFTEHVAPVLVDNSQIPVS
-259 LGAMPKPAVSC
+259 Y

-282 GPIQPREKNGNTYY
+282 GPIQPRTKNGKKFY
-296 SYDYKNVAD
+296 SYDYNNVKD
-305 LTANMIIY
+305 LAANMIIY
-313 QKDAVNGNKQA
+313 QKDAVNADNQA

-333 SAFVMDDKTHF
+333 FAFLKDGKPHF
-344 GLGNDTYFIE
+344 GLKNDTYFIE
-354 TPTTAKTAHGEN
+354 TPTTATTQNNDK
-366 LLLGYRIVGAK
+366 LLLGYRITGAK

-383 KARNYA
+383 KEIKFK
-389 EFTVSAKYLSKTY
+389 EFKVSAKSSGLFPKTY
-402 YLTATGG
+402 YLKADGNTSKK
-409 TERNEAQAA
+409 ESDAA
-418 KWFIDDNGYMRT
+418 KWFIDDYGYMRT
-430 GEKYLI
+430 GNNYLK
-436 VNNSGVISVTSSKN
+436 VDDSGTISVISNKDN
-450 DASVVR
+450 ASVVR
-456 REGDNILCGNKY
+456 REGNNILCGDKY
-468 LRLGSGKKLIFEP
+468 LRYSGKKGKFVFG
-481 TQSRVASA
+481 SSDNAASA
-489 INKGTVTV
+489 ENEETDVTV
-497 SYGAPYTLKI
+497 NSYGSPYTLKI

-516 QEIAIDNADAT
+516 QEIAINNADAT
-527 GTYELKDLNNDA
+527 GTYELKGLNNDA

-544 TGLTGDDTKAVV
+544 IGLTGDDTKAAV

-562 QALNPFIHSIDIV
+562 QALDPFIHSIDIV
-575 CHDWQ
+575 CHDWEN
-580 DVGKMTQT
+580 VNKMTQT

-605 PKDFSIKDD
+605 PKDFSIKEG

-646 ARYIFIESPYDQA
+646 ARYVFIESPYDKA
-659 FKGLYDPT
+659 FNGLYDPS
-667 YNPNADYKDKVK
+667 YDPDADYRDKVK

-696 NNTNSSHETKFFTEF
+696 NNTNPSNETKYFTEF
-711 PFTKTAYAATS
+711 PFTKTAYAATP
-722 GGEFKE
+722 GAEFKQ

-805 ELGTTEVDEDSKMGY
+805 KLGTTEADEDGKMGY
-820 LTIEQINNI
+820 LTVEQINKI
-829 LQNKTD
+829 LQGK
-835 ELGAEEGEPRPTD
+835 AEGETRPAD

-861 DLKTVVYKKA
+861 KLQTVVYKKA
-871 AEGAKDDLD
+871 ASEDANDELD

-929 APYDIRVDAA
+929 APHDIRVDAA
-939 QKATYTREITVPK
+939 QTATYTREITVPK
-952 NGKAAL
+952 NGKVTF

-965 TLSVDNGVHT
+965 KLSVQDGVHT
-975 NEDRLCA
+975 NADGLCE
-982 FRLSTMNES
+982 FKLSTMNES

-1001 TSPKDYKAK
+1001 TSPKNYKAK
-1010 ANFVPITGSLTVA
+1010 ANFVAITGSSTEA

-1031 LTAPTDATISFIAS
+1031 LKAPTSKTISFIAS
-1045 QKGSTVVTSKT
+1045 QTGSTVVTSKA
-1056 MDDESYLFKG
+1056 MDSDYLFKG
-1066 ETANGKIGPYDVSFT
+1066 ETAKGKIGPYDVSFT

-1147 SEGETT
+1147 SESETT
-1153 GIEYFQTR
+1153 GIEYLQTR

>member
-1 LQKNNKPALSQHE
+1 
-14 NKCKTK
+14 
-20 TIIIMKLKRHYY
+20 MKLKRHYY

-66 GNLMAALTEDNEI
+66 GKLMAALTENNEI

-94 PLSLTVADYPN
+94 PLSLTVADYGDLTP
-105 ITQGGELSRPAG
+105 GGELSRPAG
-117 NLAEEK
+117 NLAEGK

-141 LPKGYRITG
+141 LPKGYRITS

-167 RFGNVKKQLYETN
+167 RFGNVTKQLYETN
-180 ASFATVG
+180 AHFEIGNKA
-187 YKATSGEINGFNEGD
+187 KATSGEINGGNEGD

-259 LGAMPKPAVSC
+259 LGAMPKPTVSC

-282 GPIQPREKNGNTYY
+282 GPIQSREKNGKTYY

-333 SAFVMDDKTHF
+333 SAFVMDGKTHF

-389 EFTVSAKYLSKTY
+389 EFTVSAKYLYKTY

-430 GEKYLI
+430 GEKYLT
-436 VNNSGVISVTSSKN
+436 VNNSGVISVTSNKN

-456 REGDNILCGNKY
+456 REGDNILYGNKY
-468 LRLGSGKKLIFEP
+468 LRLGGGKKLIFEP
-481 TQSRVASA
+481 IQSYVASA

-516 QEIAIDNADAT
+516 QEIAINNADAT

-544 TGLTGDDTKAVV
+544 TGLTDDDTKAVV

-580 DVGKMTQT
+580 NVGKMTQT

-605 PKDFSIKDD
+605 PKDFSIKDG

-631 DNTYYTGTPKQKNGN
+631 DDTYYTGTSLQKDGN
-646 ARYIFIESPYDQA
+646 ARYVFIESPYDKA
-659 FKGLYDPT
+659 FNGLYDAS
-667 YNPNADYKDKVK
+667 YNPNADYKDKVQ
-679 AIVSGTKPFRF
+679 AIVSGTKAFRF

-696 NNTNSSHETKFFTEF
+696 GNENTGSPTKYFNEF
-711 PFTKTAYAATS
+711 PFTKTAYAATPDAK
-722 GGEFKE
+722 FKE

-763 FYVMDIQLIIKE
+763 YYVMDIQLIIKE

-835 ELGAEEGEPRPTD
+835 ELGAEEGEPRPAD

-939 QKATYTREITVPK
+939 QTATYTRKITVPK
-952 NGKAAL
+952 NGKVAF

-965 TLSVDNGVHT
+965 ALNVQDGVHT
-975 NEDRLCA
+975 NADGLCK
-982 FRLSTMNES
+982 FRLSTMNAS

-1010 ANFVPITGSLTVA
+1010 ANFVPITGSSTVA

-1081 NYGSYSGKKIDKNKK
+1081 NYGSYSGKKIDKNNK

-1153 GIEYFQTR
+1153 GIEYLQTR

-1174 FAATADRKVNVYTVT
+1174 FTATADRKVNVYTVT
-1189 GTLVNNI
+1189 GTLANSV